1 MNKTTVK
8 ELYNKISKK
17 ILHTQILDDISLDK
31 EFVRKYIENP
41 LFLKQLSSMV
51 EKKDYSCQAV
61 YSLCQD
67 IIVNIDKERNPTN
80 WLYQVFQFALSKSF
94 PEAVELPVK
103 NISPNCGKAFL
114 LYLEFLRV
122 ISKFQKSSGDSAFYS
137 KYPLNFLT
145 SDEKSKLENPAEYKR
160 FLKAFN
166 DEYIYE
172 MMKLSQEILKFNTL
186 DHICGVNWIAL
197 FIGRQLYNL
206 GLPVDLGRISGAAAG
221 HDIGKYGCK
230 DIEVERTPY
239 LHYYYTD
246 MWFKKHNIPYIGHI
260 AVNHSV
266 WDLELENLPL
276 ESLILIYSDFRVK
289 NANNGPKEEMR
300 IFSLKDSFQVILG
313 KLDNVDEKKRKRY
326 CRVYEKLKDFEDYMI
341 NFGVNVDVENKEISS
356 YKKNRNPYY
365 PLMQGQEVIQ
375 NIKFISIEH
384 NINLM
389 HELRDE
395 SSLNSLLEL
404 ARSEKDWNNL
414 REYLQIFNEYSTYL
428 TQNQKMITL
437 GYLYEQ
443 LTHPEDEI
451 RRRSANLIGLLIA
464 SFDED
469 YRKEIPQN
477 VTLKPPV
484 ITSIN
489 LLEIYLKYFLQPD
502 HKKIALHQSRIIN
515 STENMISSFF
525 SNCRNNHQVSNY
537 RKSILKHYKKDLY
550 TDEEIQLCLIKA
562 AKHISICSDEKS
574 VKVLFD
580 YIIKM
585 LKKENHNL
593 RLTALEVVYDLI
605 PQIDKEFRFIN
616 NLRKIFTGNISASE
630 LPAENYL
637 NMKIVELLGLD
648 ESIVKK
654 YIEFYRRDIEKIQ
667 YIFLS
672 NLKTSTSGI
681 IKKIQIELLLEH
693 TLKSKQEEIYTA
705 LHFCNILKVSGIEDI
720 RNLAGKSLVNLMPSL
735 SFQQRNDIAIELLRA
750 LEMEDYQFTKYIP
763 YYLGQLILHLTPN
776 ELEELVDD
784 LMEKIKQSD
793 PKLSSLLL
801 RTVGIA
807 IANYPKYRERFSE
820 KEKSYENRL
829 SKMIGILLNGFV
841 HYNLKVK
848 QAAFRVIGKEIFG
861 SSHLSL
867 EEKNHIFQ
875 LIAKKILTLL
885 TPVTKEGLM
894 FLISCTGLNYMYK
907 FISDYNFFKGNIN
920 LETPDKIAFFPGAF
934 DPFSLSHRE
943 IVKAIE
949 NLGFEIY
956 LAVDEFSWSK
966 RTQPHLFR
974 KNIINIS
981 IANELNVYLYPED
994 LPVNIANPD
1003 DLKALRENFPFSE
1016 AYMVIGSDVILNAS
1030 AYKKKKSNNSIHT
1043 FPHIIFDRKTSNS
1056 IEEEK
1061 KKVQIPIESVGKN
1074 TFSLNLATRYEEI
1087 SSTQIR
1093 NNIDE
1098 NRDISRLIDPLAQKY
1113 IYENSLYQ
1121 REPQYK
1127 SVVQTVSIDV
1137 EVIEDITPDLI
1148 KELCQKVFSK
1158 YNRNKVSKKLVE
1170 FSHKLNPRI
1179 LLLRDVR
1186 HNGMILGF
1194 SAFHW
1199 VRSNIL
1205 FQEFKDNLISEYIRE
1220 NAVGRTIVIDGIFT
1234 ISDME
1239 NRSGLENLEQVILT
1253 ETLSF
1258 CIEKDYNYTIFR
1270 NILKNYPLDSLNENL
1285 ELMGFYCLP
1294 FSDKDNPVFVVDMS
1308 KPCIVNLDT
1317 ETIIKEPFCQ
1327 NLNIKKSVIISR
1339 KRLLKSFTTFY
1350 PGNIVLPFNI
1360 DLINQTIVKKICKLN
1375 NVSTIPLTP
1384 RVLGRSIC
1392 VPFGKVLHKMVVPN
1406 TVTKSLHTEKIF
1418 ASDMKSFEIGA
1429 FPNYM
1434 SLQNQVK
1441 IIHSFD
1447 MPVILIDDYL
1457 HKGYRIKTIEPLFK
1471 KYDIKVKKIILGA
1484 LSGSGKEIATMLN
1497 RDADCAHF
1505 IPNLRLWFNESE
1517 LYPFV
1522 GGDALRRKIRTQG
1535 NLVRSINQ
1543 VLPYTFPSF
1552 IKNVP
1557 AKTIYNFS
1565 EVCIENALTI
1575 LKSLENEYQVI
1586 QQRKLTLGHLGEVII
1601 YPRYP
1606 DQGEDME
1613 YNLNLSPSHYLGNSL
1628 ELLRRTKG
1636 IADRRKIAFSV

>member
-1 MNKTTVK
+1 MSKTAIK

-17 ILHTQILDDISLDK
+17 ILCNQISDNISLDK

-41 LFLKQLSSMV
+41 PFLKQLSSMV

-61 YSLCQD
+61 YFLCQD
-67 IIVNIDKERNPTN
+67 ILIDIDKKHNSAN

-94 PEAVELPVK
+94 PEAVNLSVK
-103 NISPNCGKAFL
+103 DISDNCRKAFL
-114 LYLEFLRV
+114 FYLEILRV
-122 ISKFQKSSGDSAFYS
+122 ILKFQKSSGDSTFHG

-145 SDEKSKLENPAEYKR
+145 SEEKNKLENPAEYKR
-160 FLKAFN
+160 FLKALN

-172 MMKLSQEILKFNTL
+172 MMKLSQEVLQFNTL
-186 DHICGVNWIAL
+186 DHICGVNWITL

-230 DIEVERTPY
+230 DIEAERTPY

-289 NANNGPKEEMR
+289 NTNNGAKTEMR
-300 IFSLKDSFQVILG
+300 IFSLKDSFQVILD

-341 NFGVNVDVENKEISS
+341 NLGVNVDVENKEISS
-356 YKKNRNPYY
+356 CKKDRKPYY

-375 NIKFISIEH
+375 NIKFLSIEH

-428 TQNQKMITL
+428 TQKQKMITL
-437 GYLYEQ
+437 RYLYEQ

-451 RRRSANLIGLLIA
+451 RRRSARLIGLLIT
-464 SFDED
+464 SFEED
-469 YRKEIPQN
+469 YRKEIPQD
-477 VTLKPPV
+477 VTLKPPA
-484 ITSIN
+484 ITSVN
-489 LLEIYLKYFLQPD
+489 LLERYLKYFLQPD
-502 HKKIALHQSRIIN
+502 HKKIALHRSRIIN
-515 STENMISSFF
+515 STKNMISSLF

-537 RKSILKHYKKDLY
+537 RKSILKHFKKDLY
-550 TDEEIQLCLIKA
+550 SNEEIQLCLIKTA
-562 AKHISICSDEKS
+562 EHISICSDEKF

-593 RLTALEVVYDLI
+593 RLTALEVVYNLI
-605 PQIDKEFRFIN
+605 PKIDKKFRFIN
-616 NLRKIFTGNISASE
+616 NLRKLFTGNISASV

-648 ESIVKK
+648 ENIVKK
-654 YIEFYRRDIEKIQ
+654 HIEFYQRDIEKIQ

-693 TLKSKQEEIYTA
+693 TFKRKQEEIYTA

-720 RNLAGKSLVNLMPSL
+720 RNLAGKALVNLMPSL

-763 YYLGQLILHLTPN
+763 YYLGQLILYLTPN
-776 ELEELVDD
+776 ELEEIVDD
-784 LMEKIKQSD
+784 LIEKIKQSD

-801 RTVGIA
+801 RTIGIA

-861 SSHLSL
+861 SRHLSL

-885 TPVTKEGLM
+885 TPVNKESLM

-907 FISDYNFFKGNIN
+907 FISDYNFLKGSIN
-920 LETPDKIAFFPGAF
+920 LKIPDKVAFFPGAF
-934 DPFSLSHRE
+934 DPFSLSHKE

-949 NLGFEIY
+949 MLGFEIY

-974 KNIINIS
+974 RKIINIS
-981 IANELNVYLYPED
+981 IADELNVYLYPED

-1003 DLKALRENFPFSE
+1003 DLKVLRENFSFSE
-1016 AYMVIGSDVILNAS
+1016 VYIVVGSDVILNAS
-1030 AYKKKKSNNSIHT
+1030 AYQKNMRKNSIHT
-1043 FPHIIFDRKTSNS
+1043 FSHIVFDRRTLHAAD
-1056 IEEEK
+1056 EK
-1061 KKVQIPIESVGKN
+1061 EKMIQEAIKEIRGETIK
-1074 TFSLNLATRYEEI
+1074 LNLTPCYEEI
-1087 SSTQIR
+1087 SSSQIR
-1093 NNIDE
+1093 GNIDE

-1127 SVVQTVSIDV
+1127 SVIQTISIDV
-1137 EVIEDITPDLI
+1137 QIIENITPDLI
-1148 KELCQKVFSK
+1148 EELCQKILSK
-1158 YNRNKVSKKLVE
+1158 YNRNEVSTKLIEFTRKV
-1170 FSHKLNPRI
+1170 NPRI

-1205 FQEFKDNLISEYIRE
+1205 FQEFKDNLISEYVRE

-1239 NRSGLENLEQVILT
+1239 NKSELENLEQVILT

-1258 CIEKDYNYTIFR
+1258 CIEKDYSYTIFR
-1270 NILKNYPLDSLNENL
+1270 NILKNYPLASLNENL
-1285 ELMGFYCLP
+1285 ELMGFYRLP
-1294 FSDKDNPVFVVDMS
+1294 FSNEDNPVFVVDMS
-1308 KPCIVNLDT
+1308 RPCIVNLDT

-1327 NLNIKKSVIISR
+1327 NLNIKKSVIRSR

-1360 DLINQTIVKKICKLN
+1360 NLINQTIVKKICKIN
-1375 NVSTIPLTP
+1375 DVPTKPLTV
-1384 RVLGRSIC
+1384 RALGGLMC
-1392 VPFGKVLHKMVVPN
+1392 VPFGKILHKMVVPN

-1418 ASDMKSFEIGA
+1418 ASDMKSFKIDA

-1434 SLQNQVK
+1434 SLENQVK
-1441 IIHSFD
+1441 MISSFD

-1457 HKGYRIKTIEPLFK
+1457 HKGYRIKTLEPLFK
-1471 KYDIKVKKIILGA
+1471 KYDIKVKKIIVGA
-1484 LSGSGKEIATMLN
+1484 LSGSGKEIATILN
-1497 RDADCAHF
+1497 RDVDCAHF

-1517 LYPFV
+1517 LFPFI
-1522 GGDALRRKIRTQG
+1522 GGDALSRRIRSQG
-1535 NLVRSINQ
+1535 NLVRSINLI
-1543 VLPYTFPSF
+1543 LPYTFPLF
-1552 IKNVP
+1552 IKNIS

-1575 LKSLENEYQVI
+1575 LGALENEYQVI
-1586 QQRKLTLGHLGEVII
+1586 QQRKLTLDHLGEVII

-1636 IADRRKIAFSV
+1636 MTDRIKIADSV

>member
-1 MNKTTVK
+1 MNKTMIK
-8 ELYNKISKK
+8 ELYNKISKE
-17 ILHTQILDDISLDK
+17 ILHTQILDDISLAK
-31 EFVRKYIENP
+31 KLVRKHIESP
-41 LFLKQLSSMV
+41 VFLKQLTSMV
-51 EKKDYSCQAV
+51 KNKDYSCQAV
-61 YSLCQD
+61 YFLCQD
-67 IIVNIDKERNPTN
+67 ILVDIDKKHNSTN
-80 WLYQVFQFALSKSF
+80 WLYQVFQFALYKSF
-94 PEAVELPVK
+94 PEAVELSVK
-103 NISPNCGKAFL
+103 NISDNCRKAFL

-122 ISKFQKSSGDSAFYS
+122 ISEFQKSSGDPTFHS
-137 KYPLNFLT
+137 KYPLNFLA
-145 SDEKSKLENPAEYKR
+145 SEEKNELENPAEYKR

-172 MMKLSQEILKFNTL
+172 MMKLSQEILKFNAL

-300 IFSLKDSFQVILG
+300 IFSLKDSFQVILD
-313 KLDNVDEKKRKRY
+313 KLDNIDEKKRKRY
-326 CRVYEKLKDFEDYMI
+326 CRVYKKLKDFEDYMI
-341 NFGVNVDVENKEISS
+341 NLGVNVDVENKEISS
-356 YKKNRNPYY
+356 CKKDRKPYY

-375 NIKFISIEH
+375 NIKFLSIEH
-384 NINLM
+384 NVNLM

-414 REYLQIFNEYSTYL
+414 REYLQVFNEYSTYL

-437 GYLYEQ
+437 RYLYEQ

-451 RRRSANLIGLLIA
+451 RRRSARLIGLLIA

-477 VTLKPPV
+477 VTLKLPA

-489 LLEIYLKYFLQPD
+489 LLERYLKYFLQPD

-515 STENMISSFF
+515 STENMISSLF
-525 SNCRNNHQVSNY
+525 SNCRNNHQVSDY

-550 TDEEIQLCLIKA
+550 TDEEIQLCLIKTA
-562 AKHISICSDEKS
+562 EHISICSDEKS

-585 LKKENHNL
+585 LKKESHNL

-605 PQIDKEFRFIN
+605 PQIDKKFRFIN
-616 NLRKIFTGNISASE
+616 NLRKLFAGNIFASM

-648 ESIVKK
+648 KSIIKK

-720 RNLAGKSLVNLMPSL
+720 RNLAGQTLVNLMPSL

-750 LEMEDYQFTKYIP
+750 SEMEDYQFTKYIP
-763 YYLGQLILHLTPN
+763 YYLGQLILYLTPN
-776 ELEELVDD
+776 ELEEVIDD
-784 LMEKIKQSD
+784 LIEKIKQSD

-801 RTVGIA
+801 RTIGIA

-829 SKMIGILLNGFV
+829 NKMIGILLNGFV

-848 QAAFRVIGKEIFG
+848 QAAFRVIGREIFG
-861 SSHLSL
+861 SRHLNL
-867 EEKNHIFQ
+867 EEKNHIFK

-885 TPVTKEGLM
+885 APVNKEGLM
-894 FLISCTGLNYMYK
+894 FLINSTGLNYMYK
-907 FISDYNFFKGNIN
+907 FISDYNFYKGSIK
-920 LETPDKIAFFPGAF
+920 LETPEKIAFFPGAF
-934 DPFSLSHRE
+934 DPFSLSHKD

-949 NLGFEIY
+949 ALGFETY

-981 IANELNVYLYPED
+981 IADELNVYLYPED
-994 LPVNIANPD
+994 LPINIANPD
-1003 DLKALRENFPFSE
+1003 NLKTLRENFPFSE
-1016 AYMVIGSDVILNAS
+1016 VYVVVGSDVVSNAS
-1030 AYKKKKSNNSIHT
+1030 AYQKNKRKNSIHT
-1043 FPHIIFDRKTSNS
+1043 FSHIIFDRRTPHTADDK
-1056 IEEEK
+1056 EK
-1061 KKVQIPIESVGKN
+1061 IIQEAIKEIKGKIIK
-1074 TFSLNLATRYEEI
+1074 LNLTSCYEEI
-1087 SSTQIR
+1087 SSSQIR

-1098 NRDISRLIDPLAQKY
+1098 NRDISRFIDPLAQKY

-1127 SVVQTVSIDV
+1127 SVIQTISIDV
-1137 EVIEDITPDLI
+1137 QVIEDITPDLI
-1148 KELCQKVFSK
+1148 KELCRKVLSK
-1158 YNRNKVSKKLVE
+1158 YNRNEVSKKLVE
-1170 FSHKLNPRI
+1170 FTRKVNPRI

-1234 ISDME
+1234 ISGTE
-1239 NRSGLENLEQVILT
+1239 NKSGLENLEQVILT

-1270 NILKNYPLDSLNENL
+1270 NILIDYPLTSLDENL
-1285 ELMGFYCLP
+1285 ELMGFYRLP
-1294 FSDKDNPVFVVDMS
+1294 FSDKNNPVFVVGIS
-1308 KPCIVNLDT
+1308 KPCIINLDT

-1327 NLNIKKSVIISR
+1327 NLYIKKSVIISR

-1350 PGNIVLPFNI
+1350 PGNVVLPFNI
-1360 DLINQTIVKKICKLN
+1360 DLINQTIVKKICKIN
-1375 NVSTIPLTP
+1375 DVSTTPLIP
-1384 RVLGRSIC
+1384 RALGRSIC
-1392 VPFGKVLHKMVVPN
+1392 VPFGKILHKMVVPN

-1434 SLQNQVK
+1434 SLENQVK

-1457 HKGYRIKTIEPLFK
+1457 HKGYRIKTLEPLFK
-1471 KYDIKVKKIILGA
+1471 KYDIKVKKIIVGA
-1484 LSGSGKEIATMLN
+1484 LSGSGKEIATILK

-1517 LYPFV
+1517 LYLFV

-1535 NLVRSINQ
+1535 NLVRSISQ

-1552 IKNVP
+1552 IKNVS

-1575 LKSLENEYQVI
+1575 LEALENEYQVI
-1586 QQRKLTLGHLGEVII
+1586 QQRKLTLDHLGEVII

-1606 DQGEDME
+1606 DQGEDMD
-1613 YNLNLSPSHYLGNSL
+1613 YNLNLSPSHYLRNSL
-1628 ELLRRTKG
+1628 ELLRRTKRMAERG
-1636 IADRRKIAFSV
+1636 M

>member
-1 MNKTTVK
+1 MSKTTLK

-17 ILHTQILDDISLDK
+17 FLHTQILEGISLDK
-31 EFVRKYIENP
+31 GFVRRYIENP

-51 EKKDYSCQAV
+51 KKKDYSCQAV

-67 IIVNIDKERNPTN
+67 IIVIIDKEHNPTN
-80 WLYQVFQFALSKSF
+80 WLHQVYQFTLSKSF
-94 PEAVELPVK
+94 PEAVELSVK
-103 NISPNCGKAFL
+103 NIFPNCRKTYLF
-114 LYLEFLRV
+114 YLEFLRV
-122 ISKFQKSSGDSAFYS
+122 ISKFQKSSGGPAFYS
-137 KYPLNFLT
+137 RYPLNFLT
-145 SDEKSKLENPAEYKR
+145 SDEKSKLENPVEYKR

-197 FIGRQLYNL
+197 FVGRHLYNL

-239 LHYYYTD
+239 LHYYYTE

-289 NANNGPKEEMR
+289 NMSNGPKEEMR
-300 IFSLKDSFQVILG
+300 IFSLKDSFQVILD
-313 KLDNVDEKKRKRY
+313 KLDNVDKKKRKRY
-326 CRVYEKLKDFEDYMI
+326 CRVYEKLKDFENYMI
-341 NFGVNVDVENKEISS
+341 NLGVNVDLEDKEISS
-356 YKKNRNPYY
+356 YKKDRNPYY

-375 NIKFISIEH
+375 NIKFLSIEH

-437 GYLYEQ
+437 RYLYEQ

-451 RRRSANLIGLLIA
+451 RRRSAKLIGLLIA
-464 SFDED
+464 NFDED

-477 VTLKPPV
+477 VTLRPPTV
-484 ITSIN
+484 TSVN
-489 LLEIYLKYFLQPD
+489 LLERYLKYFLQPD
-502 HKKIALHQSRIIN
+502 HKKIALHQSRIIK
-515 STENMISSFF
+515 STENMISSLFF
-525 SNCRNNHQVSNY
+525 NCRPNQARDY
-537 RKSILKHYKKDLY
+537 RKIILKHYRKDFY
-550 TDEEIQLCLIKA
+550 TDEDIQMCLIKA
-562 AKHISICSDEKS
+562 VKHISICPDEKP
-574 VKVLFD
+574 VKILFD
-580 YIIKM
+580 YIINM
-585 LKKENHNL
+585 LNKENHNL

-605 PQIDKEFRFIN
+605 PQIDKKFKFIDSIK
-616 NLRKIFTGNISASE
+616 KIFMGNISASV

-648 ESIVKK
+648 EGIVKK
-654 YIEFYRRDIEKIQ
+654 YIEFYQRDMEKIQ

-693 TLKSKQEEIYTA
+693 TLRSQQEEIYTA

-720 RNLAGKSLVNLMPSL
+720 RNLAGQTLVKLMPCL
-735 SFQQRNDIAIELLRA
+735 SFEQRNDIAIELLRA

-763 YYLGQLILHLTPN
+763 YYLGQLILYLTPN
-776 ELEELVDD
+776 ELEELIDD
-784 LMEKIKQSD
+784 LIEKIKQSD

-801 RTVGIA
+801 RTVSMA
-807 IANYPKYRERFSE
+807 ITNYPKYREKFSE
-820 KEKSYENRL
+820 KEKSYEKRL
-829 SKMIGILLNGFV
+829 CKMIGILLNGFV

-861 SSHLSL
+861 SRHLSL

-885 TPVTKEGLM
+885 APVNKEGLM
-894 FLISCTGLNYMYK
+894 FLINSTGLNYIYK
-907 FISDYNFFKGNIN
+907 FISDYNFYKGSIK
-920 LETPDKIAFFPGAF
+920 LGTPKKVAFFPGAF
-934 DPFSLSHRE
+934 DPFSLSHKE

-949 NLGFEIY
+949 ALGFEIY

-966 RTQPHLFR
+966 RTQPHLYR

-981 IANELNVYLYPED
+981 IADELNVYLYPED
-994 LPVNIANPD
+994 LPVNIANPG
-1003 DLKALRENFPFSE
+1003 DLKVLRENFPFSE
-1016 AYMVIGSDVILNAS
+1016 VYIVVGSDVVLNAS
-1030 AYKKKKSNNSIHT
+1030 AYQKNQRKDSIHT
-1043 FPHIIFDRKTSNS
+1043 FSHIIFDRRTSHTANEKEKIVQKAIKEIKGKT
-1056 IEEEK
+1056 IK
-1061 KKVQIPIESVGKN
+1061 
-1074 TFSLNLATRYEEI
+1074 LNLIPYYEEI
-1087 SSTQIR
+1087 SSSQIR
-1093 NNIDE
+1093 SNIDE
-1098 NRDISRLIDPLAQKY
+1098 NRDISKLIDPLAQKY
-1113 IYENSLYQ
+1113 IYENNLYQ
-1121 REPQYK
+1121 REPQFK

-1148 KELCQKVFSK
+1148 KELYQKVLSTYDRK
-1158 YNRNKVSKKLVE
+1158 EVSKKLIE

-1186 HNGMILGF
+1186 HNGKILGF

-1199 VRSNIL
+1199 VRSNVL
-1205 FQEFKDNLISEYIRE
+1205 FQEFKDNLISEYVRE
-1220 NAVGRTIVIDGIFT
+1220 NAVGRTIVIDGVFN

-1239 NRSGLENLEQVILT
+1239 NKSEFENLEQVILT

-1258 CIEKDYNYTIFR
+1258 CIKKDYNYTIFR
-1270 NILKNYPLDSLNENL
+1270 NVLKNYPLASLNENL

-1294 FSDKDNPVFVVDMS
+1294 FSDKDNPVFVVDMN
-1308 KPCIVNLDT
+1308 KPCIINLDT
-1317 ETIIKEPFCQ
+1317 ESIIKEPFCQ
-1327 NLNIKKSVIISR
+1327 DVNIKKSVIASR
-1339 KRLLKSFTTFY
+1339 KRLLRSFTTFY

-1360 DLINQTIVKKICKLN
+1360 NLINQTIVKKICKIN
-1375 NVSTIPLTP
+1375 DVSTEPLTP
-1384 RVLGRSIC
+1384 RDLGRSMC
-1392 VPFGKVLHKMVVPN
+1392 VPFGKILHKVVVPN
-1406 TVTKSLHTEKIF
+1406 TVTKFLHTEKIF
-1418 ASDMKSFEIGA
+1418 DSDMKSFNIDA
-1429 FPNYM
+1429 FSNYM
-1434 SLQNQVK
+1434 SLENQVK
-1441 IIHSFD
+1441 MINSFD
-1447 MPVILIDDYL
+1447 MPVILVDDYL
-1457 HKGYRIKTIEPLFK
+1457 HKGYRIKTLEPLFK

-1484 LSGSGKEIATMLN
+1484 LSGSGKEIASLLN
-1497 RDADCAHF
+1497 RDVDCAYF

-1517 LYPFV
+1517 LYPFI
-1522 GGDALRRKIRTQG
+1522 GGDALMRKIRTQG
-1535 NLVRSINQ
+1535 NLVRSINRI
-1543 VLPYTFPSF
+1543 LPYTFPSF
-1552 IKNVP
+1552 FKNVS

-1565 EVCIENALTI
+1565 EVCIENALNI
-1575 LKSLENEYQVI
+1575 LEVLENKYQMI
-1586 QQRKLTLGHLGEVII
+1586 QQRKLTLDHLGEVII

-1606 DQGEDME
+1606 DQGEDID
-1613 YNLNLSPSHYLGNSL
+1613 YNLNLSPSHYLRNSL
-1628 ELLRRTKG
+1628 ELLQRTKG
-1636 IADRRKIAFSV
+1636 IADREM

>member
-1 MNKTTVK
+1 MNKATVK
-8 ELYNKISKK
+8 KLHKKISKR
-17 ILHTQILDDISLDK
+17 ILHAQILEDVSLDK
-31 EFVRKYIENP
+31 ELVRKYIEDP
-41 LFLKQLSSMV
+41 LFLKQLTSMV
-51 EKKDYSCQAV
+51 KNKDYSCRAV
-61 YSLCQD
+61 YFLCKGLLVD
-67 IIVNIDKERNPTN
+67 IDKQHNPTN
-80 WLYQVFQFALSKSF
+80 WLYRVFQFALSKSF
-94 PEAVELPVK
+94 PETVDLSVK
-103 NISPNCGKAFL
+103 DISPDCRKTFL

-122 ISKFQKSSGDSAFYS
+122 VSNFQKLSGDSTFHG
-137 KYPLNFLT
+137 KYPLYFLT
-145 SDEKSKLENPAEYKR
+145 PEEKSKLENPVEYKR

-172 MMKLSQEILKFNTL
+172 MMKLSQEVLKYNTL
-186 DHICGVNWIAL
+186 DHICGVNRIAL

-230 DIEVERTPY
+230 GIEVERTPY

-246 MWFKKHNIPYIGHI
+246 MWFEKHNIPYIGHI

-266 WDLELENLPL
+266 WDLELDNLPL

-289 NANNGPKEEMR
+289 NANNGLKEEMR
-300 IFSLKDSFQVILG
+300 IFSLEDSFQVILD

-326 CRVYEKLKDFEDYMI
+326 YHVYEKLKDFEDYMI
-341 NFGVNVDVENKEISS
+341 NLGVNVDVESKERSF
-356 YKKNRNPYY
+356 YKKDRNPYY

-375 NIKFISIEH
+375 NIKFLSIEH

-428 TQNQKMITL
+428 TQKQKMITL
-437 GYLYEQ
+437 RYLYEQ

-451 RRRSANLIGLLIA
+451 RRRSAKLIGLLIA

-477 VTLKPPV
+477 VTLKPPA
-484 ITSIN
+484 ITSVN
-489 LLEIYLKYFLQPD
+489 LLERYLKYFLQPD
-502 HKKIALHQSRIIN
+502 YKKIALHQSRIID
-515 STENMISSFF
+515 STKNMISSLF

-537 RKSILKHYKKDLY
+537 RKSILKYYKKDLY
-550 TDEEIQLCLIKA
+550 TDEEIQLCLIKT

-574 VKVLFD
+574 VKVLLD
-580 YIIKM
+580 YILKM
-585 LKKENHNL
+585 LQKENHNL
-593 RLTALEVVYDLI
+593 RLTALELVYDLI
-605 PQIDKEFRFIN
+605 PQIDKKFRFVN
-616 NLRKIFTGNISASE
+616 NLRKIFTENISVSE
-630 LPAENYL
+630 FPAENYL
-637 NMKIVELLGLD
+637 NMKIVELLDLD

-654 YIEFYRRDIEKIQ
+654 YVEFYRRDIEKIQ

-720 RNLAGKSLVNLMPSL
+720 RNLAGKALINLMPSL

-763 YYLGQLILHLTPN
+763 YYLGQLILYLTPN
-776 ELEELVDD
+776 ELEELIDD
-784 LMEKIKQSD
+784 LIEKIKQSD

-801 RTVGIA
+801 RTIGVA

-820 KEKSYENRL
+820 EEKSYENRL
-829 SKMIGILLNGFV
+829 GKMIGILLNGFV

-861 SSHLSL
+861 SRHLSI
-867 EEKNHIFQ
+867 EEKNHIFK

-885 TPVTKEGLM
+885 APVNKEGLM
-894 FLISCTGLNYMYK
+894 FLINCIGLKYMYK
-907 FISDYNFFKGNIN
+907 FISDYNFYKGSIN
-920 LETPDKIAFFPGAF
+920 LEIPNKIAFFPGAF

-943 IVKAIE
+943 IARAIE
-949 NLGFEIY
+949 NLGFEVY

-981 IANELNVYLYPED
+981 IADELNVYLYPED

-1003 DLKALRENFPFSE
+1003 DLKALRENFPYSE
-1016 AYMVIGSDVILNAS
+1016 VYIVVGSDVILNAS
-1030 AYKKKKSNNSIHT
+1030 AYKKKKSENSIHT
-1043 FPHIIFDRKTSNS
+1043 FPHIVFDRNASNS
-1056 IEEEK
+1056 TEEEK
-1061 KKVQIPIESVGKN
+1061 KKILIPIENIGEN
-1074 TFSLNLATRYEEI
+1074 TFRLNLATRYEEV

-1098 NRDISRLIDPLAQKY
+1098 NRDISRFIDPLAQKY

-1127 SVVQTVSIDV
+1127 RVIQTISTDVQ
-1137 EVIEDITPDLI
+1137 VIEDITPDLI
-1148 KELCQKVFSK
+1148 KELCQKVLFK
-1158 YNRNKVSKKLVE
+1158 YNRNKASKKLLE
-1170 FSHKLNPRI
+1170 FTRKLNPRI
-1179 LLLRDVR
+1179 LLLRDIR
-1186 HNGMILGF
+1186 HNGKILGF

-1239 NRSGLENLEQVILT
+1239 NRSGLESLEQVILT

-1258 CIEKDYNYTIFR
+1258 CIEKDYDYAIFR
-1270 NILKNYPLDSLNENL
+1270 NVLDDYPLTSLKENL
-1285 ELMGFYCLP
+1285 ELMGFYRLP
-1294 FSDKDNPVFVVDMS
+1294 FSDKDNPVFVVNMS

-1327 NLNIKKSVIISR
+1327 NLSIKKSVIVSR
-1339 KRLLKSFTTFY
+1339 KRLLRSFTTFY
-1350 PGNIVLPFNI
+1350 PGNVVLPFNI
-1360 DLINQTIVKKICKLN
+1360 NLINQAIVKKICKIN
-1375 NVSTIPLTP
+1375 DVSTTPLTP
-1384 RVLGRSIC
+1384 RTLGKSMC
-1392 VPFGKVLHKMVVPN
+1392 VPFGKILHKMVVPN

-1418 ASDMKSFEIGA
+1418 TSDMRNFEIDA

-1434 SLQNQVK
+1434 SLENQVK
-1441 IIHSFD
+1441 VIHSFN

-1457 HKGYRIKTIEPLFK
+1457 HKGYRIKTLEPLFK
-1471 KYDIKVKKIILGA
+1471 EYDIKVKKIIVGA
-1484 LSGSGKEIATMLN
+1484 LSGSGKEIATILN
-1497 RDADCAHF
+1497 RDVDCAHF

-1522 GGDALRRKIRTQG
+1522 GGDALKRKIRTQG

-1543 VLPYTFPSF
+1543 ILPYTFPSF
-1552 IKNVP
+1552 IKNVS
-1557 AKTIYNFS
+1557 AKTVYNFS

-1575 LKSLENEYQVI
+1575 LEALENEYQVI
-1586 QQRKLTLGHLGEVII
+1586 QQRKLTLDHLGEVII

-1636 IADRRKIAFSV
+1636 IAERGM

>member
-1 MNKTTVK
+1 MNKTIVK

-17 ILHTQILDDISLDK
+17 ILHTQLLDDISLAK
-31 EFVRKYIENP
+31 ELIRKHIENP
-41 LFLKQLSSMV
+41 VFLKQLTSMV

-67 IIVNIDKERNPTN
+67 IFVNIDKKHNPTN
-80 WLYQVFQFALSKSF
+80 WLYQVYQFTLAKSF

-103 NISPNCGKAFL
+103 NISDNCRKAFL

-122 ISKFQKSSGDSAFYS
+122 ISKFQKSSGDPTFHS

-145 SDEKSKLENPAEYKR
+145 SEEKNKLENPVEYKR

-166 DEYIYE
+166 GEYIYE
-172 MMKLSQEILKFNTL
+172 MMRLSQEISKYNTL
-186 DHICGVNWIAL
+186 NHICGVNWIAL
-197 FIGRQLYNL
+197 FVGRQLYNL
-206 GLPVDLGRISGAAAG
+206 GLPVDLGRISGVAAG

-230 DIEVERTPY
+230 DNEIERTPY

-276 ESLILIYSDFRVK
+276 ESLVLIYSDFRVK
-289 NANNGPKEEMR
+289 NTSNGPKKEMR
-300 IFSLKDSFQVILG
+300 IFSLKDSFQVILD
-313 KLDNVDEKKRKRY
+313 KLDNVNERKRKRY
-326 CRVYEKLKDFEDYMI
+326 YRVYEKLKDFENYMI
-341 NFGVNVDVENKEISS
+341 NLGVNVDVENKEINSC
-356 YKKNRNPYY
+356 KNDRKPYY
-365 PLMQGQEVIQ
+365 SLMQGQEVVQ
-375 NIKFISIEH
+375 NIKFLSIEH

-395 SSLNSLLEL
+395 SSLNSILEL

-414 REYLQIFNEYSTYL
+414 REYLQIFSEYSTYF

-437 GYLYEQ
+437 RYLFEQ

-451 RRRSANLIGLLIA
+451 RRRSAKLIGLLIA

-469 YRKEIPQN
+469 YRKEIPWN
-477 VTLKPPV
+477 VTLEAPSV
-484 ITSIN
+484 TSVD
-489 LLEIYLKYFLQPD
+489 LLKRYLKYFLQPD
-502 HKKIALHQSRIIN
+502 HKKTALHRSRIIN
-515 STENMISSFF
+515 STENMISSLF
-525 SNCRNNHQVSNY
+525 SNCRKNQVSNY
-537 RKSILKHYKKDLY
+537 RKSILKHYEKGLY
-550 TDEEIQLCLIKA
+550 IDEEIQLCLIKA

-585 LKKENHNL
+585 LKKENQNL

-605 PQIDKEFRFIN
+605 PQIDKKFRFIN
-616 NLRKIFTGNISASE
+616 NLRKIFTGNISASV

-637 NMKIVELLGLD
+637 DMKIVELLGLD

-693 TLKSKQEEIYTA
+693 TLKSKQEVIYTA

-750 LEMEDYQFTKYIP
+750 SEMEDYQFTKYIP
-763 YYLGQLILHLTPN
+763 YYLGQLILYLTPN
-776 ELEELVDD
+776 ELEEVIDD
-784 LMEKIKQSD
+784 LIEKIKQSD

-801 RTVGIA
+801 RTIGIG
-807 IANYPKYRERFSE
+807 IANYSKYRENFSE
-820 KEKSYENRL
+820 KEKSFENRL

-861 SSHLSL
+861 SRYINL

-894 FLISCTGLNYMYK
+894 FLINCIGLNYLYK
-907 FISDYNFFKGNIN
+907 FISDYNFFKGSIN

-934 DPFSLSHRE
+934 DPFSLSHKE
-943 IVKAIE
+943 IVRAIE
-949 NLGFEIY
+949 ALGFEIY
-956 LAVDEFSWSK
+956 LTVDEFSWSK

-981 IANELNVYLYPED
+981 IADELNVYLYPED

-1003 DLKALRENFPFSE
+1003 DLKTLRENFPFSE
-1016 AYMVIGSDVILNAS
+1016 VYIVVGSDVVLNAS
-1030 AYKKKKSNNSIHT
+1030 AYQKNKRKNSINA
-1043 FPHIIFDRKTSNS
+1043 FSHIIFDRRTSH
-1056 IEEEK
+1056 IADEK
-1061 KKVQIPIESVGKN
+1061 EKIVQEAIKEIKGKIIK
-1074 TFSLNLATRYEEI
+1074 LNLTSCYEEI
-1087 SSTQIR
+1087 SSSQIR
-1093 NNIDE
+1093 SNIDE
-1098 NRDISRLIDPLAQKY
+1098 NRDIFRLIDPLAQKY
-1113 IYENSLYQ
+1113 IYENNLYQ

-1127 SVVQTVSIDV
+1127 RVIQTISIDV
-1137 EVIEDITPDLI
+1137 QVIEDITPDLI
-1148 KELCQKVFSK
+1148 EELCRKVLSK
-1158 YNRNKVSKKLVE
+1158 YNRNKASKKLLE
-1170 FSHKLNPRI
+1170 FTRKVNPRI

-1205 FQEFKDNLISEYIRE
+1205 FQEFRDNLISEYIRE
-1220 NAVGRTIVIDGIFT
+1220 NAIGRTIVIDNIST
-1234 ISDME
+1234 ISDRE
-1239 NRSGLENLEQVILT
+1239 NKSGLENLEQVVLT

-1258 CIEKDYNYTIFR
+1258 CIEKDYNYMIFR
-1270 NILKNYPLDSLNENL
+1270 NILNDYPLASLKENL
-1285 ELMGFYCLP
+1285 ELMGFYRLP

-1360 DLINQTIVKKICKLN
+1360 NLINQTIVKKICKLN
-1375 NVSTIPLTP
+1375 DVSTTPLIP
-1384 RVLGRSIC
+1384 RILGRSMC

-1418 ASDMKSFEIGA
+1418 TSDMKSFEIDA

-1434 SLQNQVK
+1434 SLENQVK
-1441 IIHSFD
+1441 MIHSFD

-1457 HKGYRIKTIEPLFK
+1457 HKGYRIKTLEPLFK
-1471 KYDIKVKKIILGA
+1471 KYDIKVKKIIVGA
-1484 LSGSGKEIATMLN
+1484 LSGSGKEIATILN
-1497 RDADCAHF
+1497 RDVDCAHF

-1522 GGDALRRKIRTQG
+1522 GGDALMRRIRTQG
-1535 NLVRSINQ
+1535 NLVRSISRT
-1543 VLPYTFPSF
+1543 LPYTFPSF
-1552 IKNVP
+1552 IKNVS

-1565 EVCIENALTI
+1565 EVCIENALII
-1575 LKSLENEYQVI
+1575 LEALENEYQVI
-1586 QQRKLTLGHLGEVII
+1586 QQRKLTLDHLGEVII

-1606 DQGEDME
+1606 DQGEDMD
-1613 YNLNLSPSHYLGNSL
+1613 YNLNLSPSHYLKNSL

-1636 IADRRKIAFSV
+1636 IVDRRKIADSV

>member
-1 MNKTTVK
+1 MVK

-17 ILHTQILDDISLDK
+17 ISQIQILGDTSLVK
-31 EFVRKYIENP
+31 ELIRKRIESP
-41 LFLKQLSSMV
+41 IFLKKLTSMV
-51 EKKDYSCQAV
+51 ENKDYSCQII
-61 YSLCQD
+61 YLLCQD
-67 IIVNIDKERNPTN
+67 ILVNIDKEHNPSN
-80 WLYQVFQFALSKSF
+80 WLYQVYQFTLFKSF
-94 PEAVELPVK
+94 PEAVELSVK
-103 NISPNCGKAFL
+103 DISDNCRKTFL
-114 LYLEFLRV
+114 FYLELLRV
-122 ISKFQKSSGDSAFYS
+122 ISEFQKSSGDSTFHI

-145 SDEKSKLENPAEYKR
+145 SEEKSQLEHPAEYKR

-166 DEYIYE
+166 GEYIYE
-172 MMKLSQEILKFNTL
+172 MMRLSQEISKYNTL

-197 FIGRQLYNL
+197 FVGRQLYNL
-206 GLPVDLGRISGAAAG
+206 GIPVDLGRISGAAAG

-230 DIEVERTPY
+230 DTEIERTPY
-239 LHYYYTD
+239 LHYYYAD

-276 ESLILIYSDFRVK
+276 ESLVLIYSDFRVK
-289 NANNGPKEEMR
+289 NTNYGLKGETR
-300 IFSLKDSFQVILG
+300 IFSLKDSFQVILD

-341 NFGVNVDVENKEISS
+341 NLGVNLDLESKEIDF
-356 YKKNRNPYY
+356 YKKDRKPYY
-365 PLMQGQEVIQ
+365 PLMYGQEVIQ
-375 NIKFISIEH
+375 NIKFLSIEH
-384 NINLM
+384 NVNLM
-389 HELRDE
+389 NELRDE

-428 TQNQKMITL
+428 TQKQKIITL
-437 GYLYEQ
+437 RYLCEQ

-469 YRKEIPQN
+469 YRKEIPRDATLELPT
-477 VTLKPPV
+477 VTSV
-484 ITSIN
+484 D
-489 LLEIYLKYFLQPD
+489 LLEKYLKYFLQPD

-515 STENMISSFF
+515 STENMISSLL
-525 SNCRNNHQVSNY
+525 SNCRNNLLTNY
-537 RKSILKHYKKDLY
+537 RKSIIKHYKKDLY
-550 TDEEIQLCLIKA
+550 DNEDIQLCLIKIT
-562 AKHISICSDEKS
+562 KYISICSEEKF
-574 VKVLFD
+574 VKELFD

-593 RLTALEVVYDLI
+593 RLTALKVVYDLI
-605 PQIDKEFRFIN
+605 PQIDKKFKFID
-616 NLRKIFTGNISASE
+616 NLRKIFTRNISTSVY
-630 LPAENYL
+630 PAENYL
-637 NMKIVELLGLD
+637 NMKIVELLDLD
-648 ESIVKK
+648 KNIKKK
-654 YIEFYRRDIEKIQ
+654 YIEFYRGDIKKIQ

-705 LHFCNILKVSGIEDI
+705 LHFCNILKVSGVEDI
-720 RNLAGKSLVNLMPSL
+720 RNLAGQTLVKLMPCL
-735 SFQQRNDIAIELLRA
+735 SFEQRNDIAIELLRA

-763 YYLGQLILHLTPN
+763 YYLGQLVLYLTPN
-776 ELEELVDD
+776 ELDELIHDFI
-784 LMEKIKQSD
+784 EKIKQSD
-793 PKLSSLLL
+793 PKSSSLLL
-801 RTVGIA
+801 RTIGIS
-807 IANYPKYRERFSE
+807 IANYPKYRKRFSE

-848 QAAFRVIGKEIFG
+848 QAAFRVVGREIFG
-861 SSHLSL
+861 SRYLSL

-894 FLISCTGLNYMYK
+894 FLINSTGLNYMYK
-907 FISDYNFFKGNIN
+907 FISDYNFYKGNIK
-920 LETPDKIAFFPGAF
+920 LETPEKIAFFPGAF
-934 DPFSLSHRE
+934 DPFSLSHKE
-943 IVKAIE
+943 IIKAIE
-949 NLGFEIY
+949 ALGFETY

-974 KNIINIS
+974 KNIIDIS
-981 IANELNVYLYPED
+981 IADELNVYLYPED

-1003 DLKALRENFPFSE
+1003 NLKNLRDNFPFSE
-1016 AYMVIGSDVILNAS
+1016 VYIVVGSDVVLNAS
-1030 AYKKKKSNNSIHT
+1030 AYQKNKRNNSIHT
-1043 FPHIIFDRKTSNS
+1043 FSHIVFDRKTSYTTN
-1056 IEEEK
+1056 EK
-1061 KKVQIPIESVGKN
+1061 EKMIQGAINKIKGKI
-1074 TFSLNLATRYEEI
+1074 TKLNLTSCYEEI
-1087 SSTQIR
+1087 SSSQIR

-1121 REPQYK
+1121 SEPQYK
-1127 SVVQTVSIDV
+1127 SVIQTISIDV
-1137 EVIEDITPDLI
+1137 QIIENITSDLI
-1148 KELCQKVFSK
+1148 EELCQKIFSK
-1158 YNRNKVSKKLVE
+1158 YNRNEVYKKLVE
-1170 FSHKLNPRI
+1170 FTHKINPRI
-1179 LLLRDVR
+1179 LLLRDIR

-1205 FQEFKDNLISEYIRE
+1205 FQEFKDNVISEYIRE

-1234 ISDME
+1234 INDMDNKSE
-1239 NRSGLENLEQVILT
+1239 LENLEQVILT

-1270 NILKNYPLDSLNENL
+1270 NVLNGYSLTSLNENL
-1285 ELMGFYCLP
+1285 ELMGFYRLP
-1294 FSDKDNPVFVVDMS
+1294 FSNKDKPVFVVDIS
-1308 KPCIVNLDT
+1308 KPCIINLDT
-1317 ETIIKEPFCQ
+1317 ESIIKEPFCQ
-1327 NLNIKKSVIISR
+1327 NLNIIKSVITSR

-1350 PGNIVLPFNI
+1350 IGNVVLPFNI
-1360 DLINQTIVKKICKLN
+1360 NLINQAIVKKICKIN
-1375 NVSTIPLTP
+1375 DVPTKPLALRT
-1384 RVLGRSIC
+1384 LGRSIC
-1392 VPFGKVLHKMVVPN
+1392 VPFGKILHKMVVPN

-1418 ASDMKSFEIGA
+1418 VSDVKSFKIDA
-1429 FPNYM
+1429 FHNYM
-1434 SLQNQVK
+1434 SLENQVK
-1441 IIHSFD
+1441 IIRSFD
-1447 MPVILIDDYL
+1447 MPVVLIDDYL
-1457 HKGYRIKTIEPLFK
+1457 HKGYRIKTLEPLFK
-1471 KYDIKVKKIILGA
+1471 KYNIKIKKIIVGA
-1484 LSGSGKEIATMLN
+1484 LSGSGKEIATILN
-1497 RDADCAHF
+1497 RDVNCAHF

-1517 LYPFV
+1517 LYPFI
-1522 GGDALRRKIRTQG
+1522 GGDALSRRIRSQG
-1535 NLVRSINQ
+1535 NLVRSINLI
-1543 VLPYTFPSF
+1543 LPYTLPSF

-1557 AKTIYNFS
+1557 AKTLYNFS

-1575 LKSLENEYQVI
+1575 LKALEDEYQLI
-1586 QQRKLTLGHLGEVII
+1586 QQRKLTLDHLGEVII

-1606 DQGEDME
+1606 DQGEDMD
-1613 YNLNLSPSHYLGNSL
+1613 YNLNLSPTHYLRNSL

-1636 IADRRKIAFSV
+1636 IADRGL

>member
-1 MNKTTVK
+1 MNKATVK
-8 ELYNKISKK
+8 KLHKKISKR
-17 ILHTQILDDISLDK
+17 ILHAQILDDISLDK
-31 EFVRKYIENP
+31 ELVRKYIEDP
-41 LFLKQLSSMV
+41 LFLKQLTSMV
-51 EKKDYSCQAV
+51 KNKDYSCRAV
-61 YSLCQD
+61 YFLCKGLLVD
-67 IIVNIDKERNPTN
+67 IDKKHNPAN
-80 WLYQVFQFALSKSF
+80 WLYRVFQFALSKSF
-94 PEAVELPVK
+94 PETVDLSVK
-103 NISPNCGKAFL
+103 DISPDCRKTFL

-122 ISKFQKSSGDSAFYS
+122 VSNFQKSSGDSTFHG

-145 SDEKSKLENPAEYKR
+145 PEEKNKLENPVEYKR

-172 MMKLSQEILKFNTL
+172 MMKLSQEVLKYNTL
-186 DHICGVNWIAL
+186 DHICGVNRIAL

-230 DIEVERTPY
+230 GIEVERTPY

-246 MWFKKHNIPYIGHI
+246 MWFEKHNIPYIGHI

-266 WDLELENLPL
+266 WDLELDNLPL

-300 IFSLKDSFQVILG
+300 IFSLKDSFQVILD
-313 KLDNVDEKKRKRY
+313 KLDNVNEKKRKRY
-326 CRVYEKLKDFEDYMI
+326 CHVYEKLKDFEDYMI
-341 NFGVNVDVENKEISS
+341 NLGINVDVESKERSS
-356 YKKNRNPYY
+356 CKKDRNPHY

-375 NIKFISIEH
+375 NIKFLSIEH

-428 TQNQKMITL
+428 TQKQKMITL
-437 GYLYEQ
+437 RYLYEQ

-451 RRRSANLIGLLIA
+451 RRRSAKLIGLLIA

-477 VTLKPPV
+477 VTLKPPA
-484 ITSIN
+484 ITSVN
-489 LLEIYLKYFLQPD
+489 LLERYLKYFLQPS
-502 HKKIALHQSRIIN
+502 HKKIALHQSRIID
-515 STENMISSFF
+515 SAENMISSLF
-525 SNCRNNHQVSNY
+525 SNCRNNHQISNY

-550 TDEEIQLCLIKA
+550 TDEEIQLCLIKT

-574 VKVLFD
+574 LKVLFD

-585 LKKENHNL
+585 LQKENHNL

-605 PQIDKEFRFIN
+605 PQIDKNFRFIN
-616 NLRKIFTGNISASE
+616 NLRKIFTGNISVSE

-637 NMKIVELLGLD
+637 NMKIVELLDLD

-654 YIEFYRRDIEKIQ
+654 YIEFYRRDIEKVQ

-720 RNLAGKSLVNLMPSL
+720 RNLAGKTLVNLMPSL

-763 YYLGQLILHLTPN
+763 YYLGQLILYLTPN
-776 ELEELVDD
+776 ELEELIDD
-784 LMEKIKQSD
+784 LIEKIKQSD

-801 RTVGIA
+801 RTIGIA

-820 KEKSYENRL
+820 EEKSYENRL
-829 SKMIGILLNGFV
+829 GKMIGILLNGFV

-861 SSHLSL
+861 SRHLSI
-867 EEKNHIFQ
+867 EEKNHIFK

-885 TPVTKEGLM
+885 APVNKEGLM
-894 FLISCTGLNYMYK
+894 FLINCIGLKYMYK
-907 FISDYNFFKGNIN
+907 FISDYNFYKGSIN
-920 LETPDKIAFFPGAF
+920 LEIPNKIAFFPGAF
-934 DPFSLSHRE
+934 DPFSLGHRE
-943 IVKAIE
+943 IARAIE
-949 NLGFEIY
+949 NLGFEVY

-981 IANELNVYLYPED
+981 IADELNVYLYPED

-1003 DLKALRENFPFSE
+1003 DLKALRENFPYSE
-1016 AYMVIGSDVILNAS
+1016 VYIVVGSDVILNAS
-1030 AYKKKKSNNSIHT
+1030 AYKKKKTENSIHT
-1043 FPHIIFDRKTSNS
+1043 FPHIVFDRKASNS
-1056 IEEEK
+1056 TEEEK
-1061 KKVQIPIESVGKN
+1061 KKVQIPIESIGEN
-1074 TFSLNLATRYEEI
+1074 TFRLNLATRYEEV

-1098 NRDISRLIDPLAQKY
+1098 NRDISRFIDPLAQKY

-1127 SVVQTVSIDV
+1127 RVIQTISTDVQ
-1137 EVIEDITPDLI
+1137 VIEDITPDLI
-1148 KELCQKVFSK
+1148 KELCQKILFK
-1158 YNRNKVSKKLVE
+1158 YNRNKASKKLLE
-1170 FSHKLNPRI
+1170 FTRKLNPRI
-1179 LLLRDVR
+1179 LLLRDIR
-1186 HNGMILGF
+1186 HNGKILGF

-1239 NRSGLENLEQVILT
+1239 NRSGLESLDQVILT

-1258 CIEKDYNYTIFR
+1258 CIEKDYDYAIFR
-1270 NILKNYPLDSLNENL
+1270 NVLDDYPLTSLNENL
-1285 ELMGFYCLP
+1285 ELMGFYRLP
-1294 FSDKDNPVFVVDMS
+1294 FSDKDNPVFVVNMS

-1327 NLNIKKSVIISR
+1327 NLSIKKSVIVSR
-1339 KRLLKSFTTFY
+1339 KRLLRSFTTFY
-1350 PGNIVLPFNI
+1350 PGNVVLPFNI
-1360 DLINQTIVKKICKLN
+1360 NLINQAIVKKICKIN
-1375 NVSTIPLTP
+1375 DVSTTPLTP
-1384 RVLGRSIC
+1384 RTLGKSMC
-1392 VPFGKVLHKMVVPN
+1392 VPFGKILHKMVVPN

-1418 ASDMKSFEIGA
+1418 ASDMRSFEIDA

-1434 SLQNQVK
+1434 SLENQVK
-1441 IIHSFD
+1441 VIHSFD

-1457 HKGYRIKTIEPLFK
+1457 HKGYRIKTLEPLFK
-1471 KYDIKVKKIILGA
+1471 EYDIKVKKIIVGA
-1484 LSGSGKEIATMLN
+1484 LSGSGKEIATILN
-1497 RDADCAHF
+1497 RDVDCAHF

-1517 LYPFV
+1517 LYPFI
-1522 GGDALRRKIRTQG
+1522 GGDALKRKIRTQG

-1543 VLPYTFPSF
+1543 ILPYTFPSF
-1552 IKNVP
+1552 IKNVS
-1557 AKTIYNFS
+1557 AKTVYNFS

-1575 LKSLENEYQVI
+1575 LEALENEYQVI
-1586 QQRKLTLGHLGEVII
+1586 QQRKLTLDHLGEVII

-1636 IADRRKIAFSV
+1636 IADRER

>member
-1 MNKTTVK
+1 MVK

-17 ILHTQILDDISLDK
+17 ILHTQILDDTSLDK
-31 EFVRKYIENP
+31 EFVRKYIEDP
-41 LFLKQLSSMV
+41 LFLKQLSFMV
-51 EKKDYSCQAV
+51 KKKDYSCQAV
-61 YSLCQD
+61 YFLCQYILAD
-67 IIVNIDKERNPTN
+67 IDKKHNSAN

-94 PEAVELPVK
+94 PEVVDPSVK
-103 NISPNCGKAFL
+103 DISDNCRKAFL

-122 ISKFQKSSGDSAFYS
+122 ISKFQKSSGDPTFHG

-145 SDEKSKLENPAEYKR
+145 SEEKNKLENPAEYKR

-172 MMKLSQEILKFNTL
+172 MMKLSQEVLKFNTL

-230 DIEVERTPY
+230 DIEIERTPY

-246 MWFKKHNIPYIGHI
+246 MWFEKHNIPYAGHI

-266 WDLELENLPL
+266 WDLELEDLPL

-289 NANNGPKEEMR
+289 NANNRLKEKMR
-300 IFSLKDSFQVILG
+300 IFNLKNSFQLILG

-341 NFGVNVDVENKEISS
+341 NLGVNVDIENKEISS
-356 YKKNRNPYY
+356 CKKDRKPYY
-365 PLMQGQEVIQ
+365 PIMQGQEVIQ
-375 NIKFISIEH
+375 NIKFLSIEH
-384 NINLM
+384 NIDLM

-414 REYLQIFNEYSTYL
+414 QEYLQIFNEYSTYL
-428 TQNQKMITL
+428 AQKQKIITL
-437 GYLYEQ
+437 RYLYEQ

-451 RRRSANLIGLLIA
+451 RRRSAKLIGLLIA

-477 VTLKPPV
+477 VTLEPPA
-484 ITSIN
+484 ITSAN
-489 LLEIYLKYFLQPD
+489 LLERYLKYFLQPD

-515 STENMISSFF
+515 STEDMISSLF

-550 TDEEIQLCLIKA
+550 TDEEIQLCLIKTV
-562 AKHISICSDEKS
+562 KHISICSDEKS

-593 RLTALEVVYDLI
+593 RLTALEVVHDLI
-605 PQIDKEFRFIN
+605 PQIDKKFRFIN
-616 NLRKIFTGNISASE
+616 NLRKLFAGNISASV

-648 ESIVKK
+648 ENIVKR

-681 IKKIQIELLLEH
+681 IKKIQIELLFEH

-720 RNLAGKSLVNLMPSL
+720 RNLAGKALVNLMPSL

-763 YYLGQLILHLTPN
+763 YYLGQLILYLTPN

-784 LMEKIKQSD
+784 LIEKIKQSD
-793 PKLSSLLL
+793 PKLSSLMLS
-801 RTVGIA
+801 TVGIA
-807 IANYPKYRERFSE
+807 IANYPRYRERFSE
-820 KEKSYENRL
+820 KEKAFENRL

-861 SSHLSL
+861 SRHLNL

-875 LIAKKILTLL
+875 LVAKKILTLL

-894 FLISCTGLNYMYK
+894 FLINCTGLNYMYK
-907 FISDYNFFKGNIN
+907 FISDYNFFKGNIK
-920 LETPDKIAFFPGAF
+920 LETLDKIAFFPGAF
-934 DPFSLSHRE
+934 DPFSLSHKE

-949 NLGFEIY
+949 ALGFEIY

-974 KNIINIS
+974 KNVINIS
-981 IANELNVYLYPED
+981 IADELNVYLYPED

-1003 DLKALRENFPFSE
+1003 DLKALRKNFPFSE
-1016 AYMVIGSDVILNAS
+1016 VYFVVGSDVILNAS
-1030 AYKKKKSNNSIHT
+1030 AYQENKRKNSIHT
-1043 FPHIIFDRKTSNS
+1043 FSHIIFDRK
-1056 IEEEK
+1056 IPHIIDEKEEGIQEAIK
-1061 KKVQIPIESVGKN
+1061 EIKGETIR
-1074 TFSLNLATRYEEI
+1074 LNLTPCYEEI

-1127 SVVQTVSIDV
+1127 RVIQTISIDV
-1137 EVIEDITPDLI
+1137 QVIEDITPDLI
-1148 KELCQKVFSK
+1148 KELCKKVLSK
-1158 YNRNKVSKKLVE
+1158 YNRNKASKKLLD
-1170 FSHKLNPRI
+1170 FTRKLNPRI
-1179 LLLRDVR
+1179 LLLRDIR
-1186 HNGMILGF
+1186 HNGMMLGF
-1194 SAFHW
+1194 AAFHW
-1199 VRSNIL
+1199 VRSSIL

-1220 NAVGRTIVIDGIFT
+1220 NTVGRIIVIDGIFT
-1234 ISDME
+1234 ISGME

-1258 CIEKDYNYTIFR
+1258 CIEKDYSYTVFR
-1270 NILKNYPLDSLNENL
+1270 NILNDYPLTSLNENL
-1285 ELMGFYCLP
+1285 ELMGFYRLP
-1294 FSDKDNPVFVVDMS
+1294 FSDKDNPVFVVDMR

-1327 NLNIKKSVIISR
+1327 NLYIKKSVIISR

-1350 PGNIVLPFNI
+1350 PGNVVLPFNI
-1360 DLINQTIVKKICKLN
+1360 DLINQTIVKKICN
-1375 NVSTIPLTP
+1375 INDVSTTPLIP
-1384 RVLGRSIC
+1384 RALGRSIC
-1392 VPFGKVLHKMVVPN
+1392 VPFGKILHKMVAPN

-1418 ASDMKSFEIGA
+1418 ASDMKSFEIDA
-1429 FPNYM
+1429 FPHYM
-1434 SLQNQVK
+1434 SLENQVK

-1457 HKGYRIKTIEPLFK
+1457 HKGYRIKTLEPLFK
-1471 KYDIKVKKIILGA
+1471 KYDIKVKKIIVGA
-1484 LSGSGKEIATMLN
+1484 LSGSGKEIATILN
-1497 RDADCAHF
+1497 RDVDCAHF

-1517 LYPFV
+1517 LYPFI

-1543 VLPYTFPSF
+1543 ILPYTFPSF
-1552 IKNVP
+1552 IKNIS
-1557 AKTIYNFS
+1557 AKIIYNFS
-1565 EVCIENALTI
+1565 EICIENALTI
-1575 LKSLENEYQVI
+1575 LEALENEYQVI
-1586 QQRKLTLGHLGEVII
+1586 QQRKLTLDHLGEVII

-1613 YNLNLSPSHYLGNSL
+1613 YKLNLSPSHYLGNSL

-1636 IADRRKIAFSV
+1636 IADRER

>member
-1 MNKTTVK
+1 MD
-8 ELYNKISKK
+8 KIITKK
-17 ILHTQILDDISLDK
+17 IYKKIFKRILTSDILGSISLDK
-31 EFVRKYIENP
+31 EFVRKYVEDP

-51 EKKDYSCQAV
+51 KKKDYSCQAV
-61 YSLCQD
+61 YLLCQHILVD
-67 IIVNIDKERNPTN
+67 IDKKHNSTH

-94 PEAVELPVK
+94 PEAAALSVK
-103 NISPNCGKAFL
+103 DISDNCRKTFL

-122 ISKFQKSSGDSAFYS
+122 ISKFQKSSGDPAFHG

-145 SDEKSKLENPAEYKR
+145 SEERNKLENPAEYKR
-160 FLKAFN
+160 FLKAFS

-172 MMKLSQEILKFNTL
+172 MMKLSQEVLKFNTL

-239 LHYYYTD
+239 LHYHYTD
-246 MWFKKHNIPYIGHI
+246 MWFEKHNIPYVGHI

-289 NANNGPKEEMR
+289 NMNNGLKEEMR

-313 KLDNVDEKKRKRY
+313 KLDNIDKKKRKRY

-341 NFGVNVDVENKEISS
+341 NLGVNVDAENKEISS
-356 YKKNRNPYY
+356 CKKDSKPYY
-365 PLMQGQEVIQ
+365 PLMHGQEVIQ
-375 NIKFISIEH
+375 NIIFLSIEH
-384 NINLM
+384 NIDLM

-428 TQNQKMITL
+428 TQKQKMITL
-437 GYLYEQ
+437 RYLYEQ

-451 RRRSANLIGLLIA
+451 RRRSAKLIGLLIA
-464 SFDED
+464 SFDEN

-477 VTLKPPV
+477 VILKPPA
-484 ITSIN
+484 ITSVN
-489 LLEIYLKYFLQPD
+489 LLERYLKYFLQPD

-515 STENMISSFF
+515 STEDMISSLF

-537 RKSILKHYKKDLY
+537 RKSILNHYKKEQY
-550 TDEEIQLCLIKA
+550 TEEEIQLCLIKT
-562 AKHISICSDEKS
+562 AKHISICSEEKS

-580 YIIKM
+580 YIIKT
-585 LKKENHNL
+585 LQKDNHNL

-605 PQIDKEFRFIN
+605 PQIDKKYRFIN
-616 NLRKIFTGNISASE
+616 NLRKLFARNISASVF
-630 LPAENYL
+630 PAENYL

-648 ESIVKK
+648 EDIVKK

-720 RNLAGKSLVNLMPSL
+720 RNLAGNALVNLMPSL

-763 YYLGQLILHLTPN
+763 YYLGQLILYLTPN
-776 ELEELVDD
+776 ELEEVVDD
-784 LMEKIKQSD
+784 LIEKIKQSD
-793 PKLSSLLL
+793 PKLSSLMLM
-801 RTVGIA
+801 TVGIA
-807 IANYPKYRERFSE
+807 IVNYPKYRERFSE
-820 KEKSYENRL
+820 KEKSFENRL

-861 SSHLSL
+861 SKHLSL
-867 EEKNHIFQ
+867 EEKNYIFQ

-885 TPVTKEGLM
+885 TPATKEGLM
-894 FLISCTGLNYMYK
+894 FLINCIGLNYMYK
-907 FISDYNFFKGNIN
+907 FISDYSFFKGSIN
-920 LETPDKIAFFPGAF
+920 LETPGKIAFFPGAF
-934 DPFSLSHRE
+934 DPFSLSHKE

-949 NLGFEIY
+949 ELGFEIY

-981 IANELNVYLYPED
+981 IADELNVYLYPED

-1003 DLKALRENFPFSE
+1003 DLKTLRENFPFSE
-1016 AYMVIGSDVILNAS
+1016 VYIVVGSDVILNAS
-1030 AYKKKKSNNSIHT
+1030 AYQKNKRKNSIHT
-1043 FPHIIFDRKTSNS
+1043 FSHIIFDRKTPH
-1056 IEEEK
+1056 IVDEKEEEIQEAIK
-1061 KKVQIPIESVGKN
+1061 EIKGK
-1074 TFSLNLATRYEEI
+1074 TIRLNLTPGYEEI

-1098 NRDISRLIDPLAQKY
+1098 NRDIFRLIDPLAQKY

-1127 SVVQTVSIDV
+1127 RVIQTISIDV
-1137 EVIEDITPDLI
+1137 QVIEDITPDLI
-1148 KELCQKVFSK
+1148 KELCPKVLSK
-1158 YNRNKVSKKLVE
+1158 YNQNKASKKLLE
-1170 FSHKLNPRI
+1170 FTRKLNPRI
-1179 LLLRDVR
+1179 LLLRDIR
-1186 HNGMILGF
+1186 HNGRILGF

-1234 ISDME
+1234 ISDRE

-1270 NILKNYPLDSLNENL
+1270 NILNDYPLTSLNENL
-1285 ELMGFYCLP
+1285 ELMGFYRLP
-1294 FSDKDNPVFVVDMS
+1294 FNDKDNPVFIVDMS

-1317 ETIIKEPFCQ
+1317 EAIIKEPFCQ
-1327 NLNIKKSVIISR
+1327 NLYIKKSVMISR

-1350 PGNIVLPFNI
+1350 PGNVVLPFNI
-1360 DLINQTIVKKICKLN
+1360 DLINQTIVKKICN
-1375 NVSTIPLTP
+1375 INDVSTTPLIP
-1384 RVLGRSIC
+1384 RALGKSMC
-1392 VPFGKVLHKMVVPN
+1392 VPFGKILHKMVVPN

-1418 ASDMKSFEIGA
+1418 ASDMKDFEIDA
-1429 FPNYM
+1429 FTHYM
-1434 SLQNQVK
+1434 SLENQVK
-1441 IIHSFD
+1441 IIRSFD

-1457 HKGYRIKTIEPLFK
+1457 HKGYRIKTLEPLFK
-1471 KYDIKVKKIILGA
+1471 KYDIKIKKIIVGA
-1484 LSGSGKEIATMLN
+1484 LSGSGKEIATILN
-1497 RDADCAHF
+1497 RDVDCAHF

-1517 LYPFV
+1517 LFPFI

-1543 VLPYTFPSF
+1543 ILPYTHPSF
-1552 IKNVP
+1552 IKNVS

-1565 EVCIENALTI
+1565 EVCVENALTI
-1575 LKSLENEYQVI
+1575 LEALENEYQVI
-1586 QQRKLTLGHLGEVII
+1586 QQRKLTLDHLGEVII

-1628 ELLRRTKG
+1628 ELLRRTKE
-1636 IADRRKIAFSV
+1636 IADIRR

>member
-1 MNKTTVK
+1 MVKTAVQ
-8 ELYNKISKK
+8 ELYNKISNK

-31 EFVRKYIENP
+31 EVIRKYIEDP
-41 LFLKQLSSMV
+41 LFLKQLLSMV
-51 EKKDYSCQAV
+51 KKKDYSCQAV
-61 YSLCQD
+61 YSLCQHILVD
-67 IIVNIDKERNPTN
+67 IDKKHHSAN

-94 PEAVELPVK
+94 PEAVDRSLK
-103 NISPNCGKAFL
+103 DISDNCRKAYL
-114 LYLEFLRV
+114 IYLEFLRV
-122 ISKFQKSSGDSAFYS
+122 ISKFQKSSGDPAFYS
-137 KYPLNFLT
+137 KFPLNFLT
-145 SDEKSKLENPAEYKR
+145 SEEKNKLENPAEYKR

-172 MMKLSQEILKFNTL
+172 MMKLSQEVLKFNTL

-230 DIEVERTPY
+230 GNEVERTPY

-246 MWFKKHNIPYIGHI
+246 MWFEKHNIPYIGHI

-276 ESLILIYSDFRVK
+276 ESLVLIYSDFRVK
-289 NANNGPKEEMR
+289 NGNDSRKEEMR
-300 IFSLKDSFQVILG
+300 VYSLSNSFQVILG

-326 CRVYEKLKDFEDYMI
+326 GRVYEKLKDFEDYMI
-341 NFGVNVDVENKEISS
+341 NLGVNVNIENKEISS
-356 YKKNRNPYY
+356 YNQDIKPYY
-365 PLMQGQEVIQ
+365 PLMHGQEVIQ
-375 NIKFISIEH
+375 NIKFLSIEH
-384 NINLM
+384 NLDLM

-414 REYLQIFNEYSTYL
+414 QEYLQIFNEYSTYL
-428 TQNQKMITL
+428 TQKQKMITL
-437 GYLYEQ
+437 RYLYEQ

-451 RRRSANLIGLLIA
+451 RRRSAKLIGLLIA

-477 VTLKPPV
+477 VTLKPPA
-484 ITSIN
+484 ITSVN
-489 LLEIYLKYFLQPD
+489 LLERYLKYFLQPD
-502 HKKIALHQSRIIN
+502 HKKIALHQTRIIN
-515 STENMISSFF
+515 CTEDMVSSLF
-525 SNCRNNHQVSNY
+525 SNCRHNHQVSNY
-537 RKSILKHYKKDLY
+537 RKSILKHYKKDQY
-550 TDEEIQLCLIKA
+550 TGEERHLCLIKA
-562 AKHISICSDEKS
+562 AKYISICPDEKS
-574 VKVLFD
+574 IKPLFD

-605 PQIDKEFRFIN
+605 PQIDKKFRFIDR
-616 NLRKIFTGNISASE
+616 LKKIFAENISASV

-648 ESIVKK
+648 EDIVKR

-681 IKKIQIELLLEH
+681 IKKIQIELLFEY
-693 TLKSKQEEIYTA
+693 TLKKKQEEIYTA

-720 RNLAGKSLVNLMPSL
+720 RNFAGKALVNLMPSL

-763 YYLGQLILHLTPN
+763 YYLGQLILYLTPN

-784 LMEKIKQSD
+784 LTEKIKQSD
-793 PKLSSLLL
+793 PKLSSLML

-807 IANYPKYRERFSE
+807 IANYPGYRERFSE
-820 KEKSYENRL
+820 KEELFVKRL

-848 QAAFRVIGKEIFG
+848 QTAFRVIGREIFG
-861 SSHLSL
+861 SKHLNL

-885 TPVTKEGLM
+885 TPVIKEGLM
-894 FLISCTGLNYMYK
+894 FLINCTGLNYMYK
-907 FISDYNFFKGNIN
+907 FISDYNFFKGSIK
-920 LETPDKIAFFPGAF
+920 LETLEKIAFFPGAF
-934 DPFSLSHRE
+934 DPFSLSHKE

-949 NLGFEIY
+949 ALGFEIY

-981 IANELNVYLYPED
+981 IADELNVYLYPED

-1003 DLKALRENFPFSE
+1003 DLRALRENFPFSE
-1016 AYMVIGSDVILNAS
+1016 IYFVVGSDVILNAS
-1030 AYKKKKSNNSIHT
+1030 AYQKNQRENSIQT
-1043 FPHIIFDRKTSNS
+1043 FSHIIFDRKTPH
-1056 IEEEK
+1056 IADEKEEEIQEAIK
-1061 KKVQIPIESVGKN
+1061 EIKGETIR
-1074 TFSLNLATRYEEI
+1074 LNLAPSYEEI
-1087 SSTQIR
+1087 SSSQIR
-1093 NNIDE
+1093 SNIDE
-1098 NRDISRLIDPLAQKY
+1098 NRDIVRLIDPLAQKY
-1113 IYENSLYQ
+1113 IYENNLYQ

-1127 SVVQTVSIDV
+1127 SVIQSISIDV
-1137 EVIEDITPDLI
+1137 QVIEDITPDLI
-1148 KELCQKVFSK
+1148 NELCQKVLSK
-1158 YNRNKVSKKLVE
+1158 YNRSQASKKLLD
-1170 FSHKLNPRI
+1170 FTRKLNPKI

-1186 HNGMILGF
+1186 HHGMILGF

-1205 FQEFKDNLISEYIRE
+1205 LQEFKDNLISEYIRE
-1220 NAVGRTIVIDGIFT
+1220 NSVGRVIVVDGIFT
-1234 ISDME
+1234 VSDISNKSE
-1239 NRSGLENLEQVILT
+1239 FENLEQVILT

-1258 CIEKDYNYTIFR
+1258 CIKKDYNYMIFR
-1270 NILKNYPLDSLNENL
+1270 NVLKNYPLASLNENL
-1285 ELMGFYCLP
+1285 EIMGFYRLP

-1317 ETIIKEPFCQ
+1317 ESIIKEPFCQ
-1327 NLNIKKSVIISR
+1327 NLNIKKSVIVSR
-1339 KRLLKSFTTFY
+1339 KRLLKAFTTFF
-1350 PGNIVLPFNI
+1350 PGNIVIPFNI
-1360 DLINQTIVKKICKLN
+1360 NLINQAIIKKICKIN
-1375 NVSTIPLTP
+1375 DVSTEPLTP
-1384 RVLGRSIC
+1384 RALGKSIC
-1392 VPFGKVLHKMVVPN
+1392 VPFGKILHKMVVPN

-1418 ASDMKSFEIGA
+1418 DSDMKSFNIDA
-1429 FPNYM
+1429 FSNYM
-1434 SLQNQVK
+1434 CLENQVK
-1441 IIHSFD
+1441 IIRSFD

-1457 HKGYRIKTIEPLFK
+1457 HKGYRIKTLEPLFE
-1471 KYDIKVKKIILGA
+1471 KYDIKIKKIIVGA
-1484 LSGSGKEIATMLN
+1484 LSGSGKEIAALLN

-1517 LYPFV
+1517 LYPFI

-1543 VLPYTFPSF
+1543 ILPYTFPSF
-1552 IKNVP
+1552 IKNVS

-1565 EVCIENALTI
+1565 EICIENALTI
-1575 LKSLENEYQVI
+1575 LEALENEYQVI
-1586 QQRKLTLGHLGEVII
+1586 QQRKLTLDHLGEVII

-1613 YNLNLSPSHYLGNSL
+1613 YKLNLSPSHYLGNSL
-1628 ELLRRTKG
+1628 ELLRRTKKM
-1636 IADRRKIAFSV
+1636 ADRGM

>member
-1 MNKTTVK
+1 MNKATVK
-8 ELYNKISKK
+8 QLYKKISKK
-17 ILHTQILDDISLDK
+17 ILHAQIFDDISLDK
-31 EFVRKYIENP
+31 KLVRKYIEDP
-41 LFLKQLSSMV
+41 LFLKQLTSMV
-51 EKKDYSCQAV
+51 KNKDYSCRAV
-61 YSLCQD
+61 YFLCKGLLVD
-67 IIVNIDKERNPTN
+67 IDKQHNPAN
-80 WLYQVFQFALSKSF
+80 WLYRVFQFALSKSF
-94 PEAVELPVK
+94 PETVDLSVK
-103 NISPNCGKAFL
+103 DISPDCRKTFL

-122 ISKFQKSSGDSAFYS
+122 VSNFQKASGDSTFHG

-145 SDEKSKLENPAEYKR
+145 PEEKSKLENPVEYKR

-172 MMKLSQEILKFNTL
+172 MMKLSQEILKYNTL

-246 MWFKKHNIPYIGHI
+246 MWFEKHNIPYIGHI

-289 NANNGPKEEMR
+289 NANNGPKKEMR
-300 IFSLKDSFQVILG
+300 IFSLKDSFQVILD

-326 CRVYEKLKDFEDYMI
+326 CHVYEKLKDFEDYMI
-341 NFGVNVDVENKEISS
+341 NLGVNVDVESQEGSS
-356 YKKNRNPYY
+356 CKKDRNPHY

-375 NIKFISIEH
+375 NIKFLSIEH

-428 TQNQKMITL
+428 TQKQKMITL
-437 GYLYEQ
+437 RYLYEQ

-451 RRRSANLIGLLIA
+451 RRRSAKLIGLLIA

-477 VTLKPPV
+477 VTLKPPA
-484 ITSIN
+484 ITSVN
-489 LLEIYLKYFLQPD
+489 LLERYLKYFLQPS
-502 HKKIALHQSRIIN
+502 HKKIALHQSRIID
-515 STENMISSFF
+515 SAENMISSLF
-525 SNCRNNHQVSNY
+525 SNCRNNHQISNY
-537 RKSILKHYKKDLY
+537 RKSILKYYKKDLY
-550 TDEEIQLCLIKA
+550 TDEEIQLCLIKT

-574 VKVLFD
+574 LKVLFD

-585 LKKENHNL
+585 LQKENHNL

-605 PQIDKEFRFIN
+605 PQIDKNFRFIN

-637 NMKIVELLGLD
+637 NMKIVELLDLD

-654 YIEFYRRDIEKIQ
+654 YIEFYRRDIEKVQ

-720 RNLAGKSLVNLMPSL
+720 RNLAGKTLVNLMPSL

-763 YYLGQLILHLTPN
+763 YYLGQLILYLTPN
-776 ELEELVDD
+776 ELEELIDD
-784 LMEKIKQSD
+784 LIEKIKQSD

-801 RTVGIA
+801 RTIGIA

-820 KEKSYENRL
+820 EEKSYENRL
-829 SKMIGILLNGFV
+829 GKMIGILLNGFV

-861 SSHLSL
+861 SRHLSI
-867 EEKNHIFQ
+867 EEKNHIFK

-885 TPVTKEGLM
+885 APVNKEGLM
-894 FLISCTGLNYMYK
+894 FLINCIGLKYMYK
-907 FISDYNFFKGNIN
+907 FISDYNFYKGSIN
-920 LETPDKIAFFPGAF
+920 LEIPNKIAFFPGAF
-934 DPFSLSHRE
+934 DPFSLGHRE
-943 IVKAIE
+943 IARAIE
-949 NLGFEIY
+949 NLGFEVY

-981 IANELNVYLYPED
+981 IADELNVYLYPED

-1003 DLKALRENFPFSE
+1003 DLKALRENFPYSE
-1016 AYMVIGSDVILNAS
+1016 VYIVVGSDVILNAS
-1030 AYKKKKSNNSIHT
+1030 AYKKKKTEDSIHT
-1043 FPHIIFDRKTSNS
+1043 FPHIIFDRKAPNS
-1056 IEEEK
+1056 TEEEK
-1061 KKVQIPIESVGKN
+1061 KKVQIPMESIGEN
-1074 TFSLNLATRYEEI
+1074 TFRLNLATRYEEV

-1098 NRDISRLIDPLAQKY
+1098 NRDISRFIDPLAQKY

-1127 SVVQTVSIDV
+1127 RVIQTISTDVQ
-1137 EVIEDITPDLI
+1137 VIEDITPDLI
-1148 KELCQKVFSK
+1148 KELCQKVLFK
-1158 YNRNKVSKKLVE
+1158 YNRNKASKKLLE
-1170 FSHKLNPRI
+1170 FTRKLNPRI
-1179 LLLRDVR
+1179 LLLRDIR
-1186 HNGMILGF
+1186 HKGKILGF

-1220 NAVGRTIVIDGIFT
+1220 NAVGRTIVIDGIFI
-1234 ISDME
+1234 ISDTE
-1239 NRSGLENLEQVILT
+1239 NRSGLESLEQVILT

-1258 CIEKDYNYTIFR
+1258 CIEKDYDYAIFR
-1270 NILKNYPLDSLNENL
+1270 NVLDDYPLTSLKENL
-1285 ELMGFYCLP
+1285 ELMGFYRLP
-1294 FSDKDNPVFVVDMS
+1294 FSDKDNPVFVVNMS

-1327 NLNIKKSVIISR
+1327 NLSIKKSVIVSR
-1339 KRLLKSFTTFY
+1339 KRLLRSFTTFY
-1350 PGNIVLPFNI
+1350 PGNVVLPFNI
-1360 DLINQTIVKKICKLN
+1360 NLINQAIVKKICKIN
-1375 NVSTIPLTP
+1375 DVSTTPLTP
-1384 RVLGRSIC
+1384 RTLGNSMC
-1392 VPFGKVLHKMVVPN
+1392 VPFGKILHKMVVPN

-1418 ASDMKSFEIGA
+1418 ASDMRSFEIDA

-1434 SLQNQVK
+1434 SLENQVK
-1441 IIHSFD
+1441 VIHSFD

-1457 HKGYRIKTIEPLFK
+1457 HKGYRIKTLEPLFK
-1471 KYDIKVKKIILGA
+1471 EYDIKVKKIIVGA
-1484 LSGSGKEIATMLN
+1484 LSGSGKEIATILN
-1497 RDADCAHF
+1497 RDVDCAHF

-1522 GGDALRRKIRTQG
+1522 GGDALKRKIRTQG

-1543 VLPYTFPSF
+1543 ILPYTFPSF
-1552 IKNVP
+1552 IKNVS
-1557 AKTIYNFS
+1557 AKTVYNFS

-1575 LKSLENEYQVI
+1575 LEALENEYQVI
-1586 QQRKLTLGHLGEVII
+1586 QQRKLTLDHLGEVII

-1606 DQGEDME
+1606 DQGEDMD

-1636 IADRRKIAFSV
+1636 IAERGM

>member
-1 MNKTTVK
+1 MSKTAIK
-8 ELYNKISKK
+8 ELYSKISKK
-17 ILHTQILDDISLDK
+17 ILYTQISDNISLDK
-31 EFVRKYIENP
+31 KFVRKYIENP
-41 LFLKQLSSMV
+41 KFLKQLSSMV

-67 IIVNIDKERNPTN
+67 ILVYIDKKHNPTK

-94 PEAVELPVK
+94 TEAVDLSVED
-103 NISPNCGKAFL
+103 ISDNCQKTFL
-114 LYLEFLRV
+114 FYLEFLRV
-122 ISKFQKSSGDSAFYS
+122 ILEFQKSSGDSTFHG

-145 SDEKSKLENPAEYKR
+145 SDEKSKLENPAEYKS

-166 DEYIYE
+166 DEYIYV
-172 MMKLSQEILKFNTL
+172 MMKLSQEVLQFNTL

-230 DIEVERTPY
+230 DIEAERTPY

-246 MWFKKHNIPYIGHI
+246 MWFEKHNIPYIGHI

-289 NANNGPKEEMR
+289 NTNNGSKVEMK
-300 IFSLKDSFQVILG
+300 IFSLKDSFQVILD
-313 KLDNVDEKKRKRY
+313 KLDNVNEKKRKRY

-341 NFGVNVDVENKEISS
+341 NLGVNVDVENKEISS
-356 YKKNRNPYY
+356 RKKDRKPYY

-375 NIKFISIEH
+375 NIKFLSIEH

-437 GYLYEQ
+437 RYLYEQ

-451 RRRSANLIGLLIA
+451 RRRSAKLIGLLIA

-477 VTLKPPV
+477 VTLKPPA

-489 LLEIYLKYFLQPD
+489 LLERYLKYFLQPD

-515 STENMISSFF
+515 SIENMISSFF

-537 RKSILKHYKKDLY
+537 RKSILKHYKKNLY
-550 TDEEIQLCLIKA
+550 TDEEIQLCLIKT

-593 RLTALEVVYDLI
+593 RLTTLEVVYDLI

-616 NLRKIFTGNISASE
+616 NLRKIFTGNISASV

-637 NMKIVELLGLD
+637 KMKIVELLDLD
-648 ESIVKK
+648 ENIAKK

-667 YIFLS
+667 YIYLS

-705 LHFCNILKVSGIEDI
+705 LHFCNILKVSGIENI
-720 RNLAGKSLVNLMPSL
+720 RNLAGQTLVNLMPSL

-763 YYLGQLILHLTPN
+763 YYLGQLILYLTPN
-776 ELEELVDD
+776 ELEEVIDD
-784 LMEKIKQSD
+784 LIEKIKQSD

-801 RTVGIA
+801 RTVGMA
-807 IANYPKYRERFSE
+807 IVNYPKYRERFSE

-829 SKMIGILLNGFV
+829 NKMISILLNGFV

-848 QAAFRVIGKEIFG
+848 QAAFRVIGREIFG
-861 SSHLSL
+861 SRHLNL
-867 EEKNHIFQ
+867 EEKNHIFK

-885 TPVTKEGLM
+885 APVNKESLM
-894 FLISCTGLNYMYK
+894 FLINCIGLNYMYK
-907 FISDYNFFKGNIN
+907 FISNYNFYEGSIS
-920 LETPDKIAFFPGAF
+920 LEIPDKIAFFPGAF
-934 DPFSLSHRE
+934 DPFSLSHKE

-949 NLGFEIY
+949 ALGFEIY

-981 IANELNVYLYPED
+981 IADELNVYLYPED
-994 LPVNIANPD
+994 LPVSIANPD
-1003 DLKALRENFPFSE
+1003 DLKTLRENFPLSE
-1016 AYMVIGSDVILNAS
+1016 VYIVVGSDVVLNAS
-1030 AYKKKKSNNSIHT
+1030 AYQKNKRKNSIHT
-1043 FPHIIFDRKTSNS
+1043 FSHIVFDRRTLHAAD
-1056 IEEEK
+1056 EK
-1061 KKVQIPIESVGKN
+1061 EKMIQEAIKEIRGETIK
-1074 TFSLNLATRYEEI
+1074 LNLTPCYEEI

-1113 IYENSLYQ
+1113 IYEHSLYQ

-1127 SVVQTVSIDV
+1127 SVIQTISIDV
-1137 EVIEDITPDLI
+1137 QVIEDITLDLI
-1148 KELCQKVFSK
+1148 NELCQKVLSK
-1158 YNRNKVSKKLVE
+1158 YNRNEVSKKLFE
-1170 FSHKLNPRI
+1170 FTRKVNPRI
-1179 LLLRDVR
+1179 LLLRDVQ
-1186 HNGMILGF
+1186 HNGRILGF

-1220 NAVGRTIVIDGIFT
+1220 NAVGRSIVIDGIFT

-1239 NRSGLENLEQVILT
+1239 NRSELENLEQIILT

-1258 CIEKDYNYTIFR
+1258 CVEKEYNYTIFR
-1270 NILKNYPLDSLNENL
+1270 NIINNYPLTSLKENL
-1285 ELMGFYCLP
+1285 ELVGFYRLP
-1294 FSDKDNPVFVVDMS
+1294 FSDKNKPVFVVDIS

-1327 NLNIKKSVIISR
+1327 NLNIKKSVITSR
-1339 KRLLKSFTTFY
+1339 KRLLKSLTTFY

-1360 DLINQTIVKKICKLN
+1360 NLINQTIVKKICKIN
-1375 NVSTIPLTP
+1375 NVVTKPLSI
-1384 RVLGRSIC
+1384 RALGESMC

-1418 ASDMKSFEIGA
+1418 VSDMKSFEIDA

-1434 SLQNQVK
+1434 SLENQVK
-1441 IIHSFD
+1441 MIRSFD

-1457 HKGYRIKTIEPLFK
+1457 HKGYRIKTLEPLFK
-1471 KYDIKVKKIILGA
+1471 KYDIKIKKVIVGA
-1484 LSGSGKEIATMLN
+1484 LSGSGKEIATLLN

-1517 LYPFV
+1517 LLPFI

-1535 NLVRSINQ
+1535 NLVRSINLF
-1543 VLPYTFPSF
+1543 LPYTFPSF
-1552 IKNVP
+1552 IKNVS
-1557 AKTIYNFS
+1557 AKTLYNFS

-1575 LKSLENEYQVI
+1575 LEALENEYQVI
-1586 QQRKLTLGHLGEVII
+1586 QQRKLTLDHLGEVII

-1606 DQGEDME
+1606 DQGEDMS
-1613 YNLNLSPSHYLGNSL
+1613 YNLNLSPTHYLRNSL

-1636 IADRRKIAFSV
+1636 MTERGI

>member
-1 MNKTTVK
+1 MNDTAVK

-17 ILHTQILDDISLDK
+17 ILHTQIVDDISLVK
-31 EFVRKYIENP
+31 EFIGEYIESP
-41 LFLKQLSSMV
+41 EFLQKLTSMV
-51 EKKDYSCQAV
+51 KNKNYSCQAV
-61 YSLCQD
+61 YSLCRN
-67 IIVNIDKERNPTN
+67 ILVKIDKEHNPTN
-80 WLYQVFQFALSKSF
+80 WLYQVYQFILSKSF
-94 PEAVELPVK
+94 PEAVEKPVK
-103 NISPNCGKAFL
+103 RISDNNRKTFL

-122 ISKFQKSSGDSAFYS
+122 ISKFQKSFDDSIFYS
-137 KYPLNFLT
+137 RYPLDFLT
-145 SDEKSKLENPAEYKR
+145 SEERNKLENHVEYKR
-160 FLKAFN
+160 FLKAFH

-172 MMKLSQEILKFNTL
+172 MMRLCQEFSKYNTL

-197 FIGRQLYNL
+197 FVGRQLYDL

-230 DIEVERTPY
+230 DIEIERTPY

-276 ESLILIYSDFRVK
+276 ESLVLIYSDFRVK
-289 NANNGPKEEMR
+289 NVYNGTKLEMK

-341 NFGVNVDVENKEISS
+341 NLGVNVDVEDKKISS
-356 YKKNRNPYY
+356 YKKDRNPYY

-375 NIKFISIEH
+375 NIKYLSIEH
-384 NINLM
+384 NISLM

-428 TQNQKMITL
+428 TQKQKIITL
-437 GYLYEQ
+437 RYLFEQ

-469 YRKEIPQN
+469 YRKEIPRD
-477 VTLKPPV
+477 VTLKSPTV
-484 ITSIN
+484 TSTV
-489 LLEIYLKYFLQPD
+489 LLERYLKYFLQPD
-502 HKKIALHQSRIIN
+502 HKKTALHQSRIIN
-515 STENMISSFF
+515 SIESMVSSIFA
-525 SNCRNNHQVSNY
+525 NCRNSQANDY
-537 RKSILKHYKKDLY
+537 RKIILKHYKKDLY
-550 TDEEIQLCLIKA
+550 TDELIQLCLIKSS
-562 AKHISICSDEKS
+562 KYISLCSEEKS
-574 VKVLFD
+574 VKILFD
-580 YIIKM
+580 YILKM
-585 LKKENHNL
+585 LKKEKYNL

-605 PQIDKEFRFIN
+605 SQIDRKFKFIDS
-616 NLRKIFTGNISASE
+616 LRKIFIGYVSPST

-637 NMKIVELLGLD
+637 NMKIVELLCLN
-648 ESIVKK
+648 ESIIKR
-654 YIEFYRRDIEKIQ
+654 YIDFYRRDIEKIQ

-672 NLKTSTSGI
+672 NLKTSTGGI
-681 IKKIQIELLLEH
+681 VKKIQIELLLEH
-693 TLKSKQEEIYTA
+693 TLKNQQEEIYTA

-720 RNLAGKSLVNLMPSL
+720 RNLAGRTLVKLVPCL
-735 SFQQRNDIAIELLRA
+735 SFEQRNDIAIELLRA

-763 YYLGQLILHLTPN
+763 YYLGQLILYLTPN
-776 ELEELVDD
+776 ELEELIDD
-784 LMEKIKQSD
+784 LIEKIKQSD

-841 HYNLKVK
+841 HYDLKVK
-848 QAAFRVIGKEIFG
+848 QAAFRVIGREIFG

-867 EEKNHIFQ
+867 DEKNHIFQ

-894 FLISCTGLNYMYK
+894 FLINSIGLNYMYK
-907 FISDYNFFKGNIN
+907 FISDFNFYKGSIK
-920 LETPDKIAFFPGAF
+920 LETPQKIAFFPGAF
-934 DPFSLSHRE
+934 DPFSLSHKE

-949 NLGFEIY
+949 ALGFETY

-981 IANELNVYLYPED
+981 IADELNVYLYPED
-994 LPVNIANPD
+994 LPVNITNPD
-1003 DLKALRENFPFSE
+1003 NLKTLRENFPFSE
-1016 AYMVIGSDVILNAS
+1016 VYMVVGSDVVLNAS
-1030 AYKKKKSNNSIHT
+1030 AYQKSKRKNSIHT
-1043 FPHIIFDRKTSNS
+1043 FSHIVFDRRTPHNVDKK
-1056 IEEEK
+1056 EK
-1061 KKVQIPIESVGKN
+1061 AAQEAIKEIKGRIIK
-1074 TFSLNLATRYEEI
+1074 LNLVPCYEEI
-1087 SSTQIR
+1087 SSSQIR

-1113 IYENSLYQ
+1113 IYENGLYQ

-1127 SVVQTVSIDV
+1127 SVMQTISTDIQI
-1137 EVIEDITPDLI
+1137 IEDITPNLI
-1148 KELCQKVFSK
+1148 EGLFRKIFSK
-1158 YNRNKVSKKLVE
+1158 HNRDEVSKKFTE
-1170 FSHKLNPRI
+1170 FARKVNPRI

-1186 HNGMILGF
+1186 HNGAILGF

-1234 ISDME
+1234 ISDTDNKSE
-1239 NRSGLENLEQVILT
+1239 LENLEQAILT
-1253 ETLSF
+1253 ETISF
-1258 CIEKDYNYTIFR
+1258 CIEKDYNYVIFR
-1270 NILKNYPLDSLNENL
+1270 NVFNNYPLVSLHENL
-1285 ELMGFYCLP
+1285 ELMGFYRLP
-1294 FSDKDNPVFVVDMS
+1294 FSNKDNPVFVVDIS
-1308 KPCIVNLDT
+1308 KPCIINLDT
-1317 ETIIKEPFCQ
+1317 ESIIKEPFCQ
-1327 NLNIKKSVIISR
+1327 NSNIRKSVIASR

-1360 DLINQTIVKKICKLN
+1360 DLINQTIVKKICKIN
-1375 NVSTIPLTP
+1375 NVSTTPSTP
-1384 RVLGRSIC
+1384 RVLGRSMC
-1392 VPFGKVLHKMVVPN
+1392 VPFGKILHKMVVPN

-1418 ASDMKSFEIGA
+1418 DSDMKSFMIGA

-1434 SLQNQVK
+1434 SLENQVK
-1441 IIHSFD
+1441 MIRSFD

-1471 KYDIKVKKIILGA
+1471 KYGIKVKKIIVGA
-1484 LSGSGKEIATMLN
+1484 LSGSGKEIASILN

-1517 LYPFV
+1517 LYPFI
-1522 GGDALRRKIRTQG
+1522 GGDALMRKIRTQG

-1543 VLPYTFPSF
+1543 ILPHAFPSF
-1552 IKNVP
+1552 IKNVS
-1557 AKTIYNFS
+1557 AKTIYSFS

-1575 LKSLENEYQVI
+1575 LEILENEYQVI
-1586 QQRKLTLGHLGEVII
+1586 QQRKLTLDHLGEVII
-1601 YPRYP
+1601 HPRYS
-1606 DQGEDME
+1606 DQGEDMD
-1613 YNLNLSPSHYLGNSL
+1613 YNLNLSPSHYLRNSL

-1636 IADRRKIAFSV
+1636 MADRVK

>member
-1 MNKTTVK
+1 MNKTMVR
-8 ELYNKISKK
+8 ELYNKIFKK

-31 EFVRKYIENP
+31 EFVRKHIEDP

-51 EKKDYSCQAV
+51 KKGDYSCQAV
-61 YSLCQD
+61 YFLCQHILVD
-67 IIVNIDKERNPTN
+67 IDKKHNSTN

-94 PEAVELPVK
+94 PEAVDLSVK
-103 NISPNCGKAFL
+103 DISDNCRKAFL

-122 ISKFQKSSGDSAFYS
+122 ISKFQKSSGDPTFHGR
-137 KYPLNFLT
+137 YPLNFLT
-145 SDEKSKLENPAEYKR
+145 SEEKNKLENPAEYKR

-172 MMKLSQEILKFNTL
+172 MMKLSQEVLKFNTL

-246 MWFKKHNIPYIGHI
+246 MWFEKHNIPYVGHI

-276 ESLILIYSDFRVK
+276 ESLILIYSDFRIK
-289 NANNGPKEEMR
+289 NANNGLKEEMR

-313 KLDNVDEKKRKRY
+313 KLDNIDKKKRKRY

-341 NFGVNVDVENKEISS
+341 NLGVNVDIENKEISS
-356 YKKNRNPYY
+356 CKKNRKPYY
-365 PLMQGQEVIQ
+365 PLMHGQEVIQ
-375 NIKFISIEH
+375 NIKFLSIEH
-384 NINLM
+384 NIDLM

-428 TQNQKMITL
+428 TQKQKMINL
-437 GYLYEQ
+437 KYLYEQ

-451 RRRSANLIGLLIA
+451 RRRSAKLIGLLIA

-477 VTLKPPV
+477 VTLKPPA
-484 ITSIN
+484 ITSVN
-489 LLEIYLKYFLQPD
+489 LLERYLKYFLQPD

-515 STENMISSFF
+515 STEDMISSLF
-525 SNCRNNHQVSNY
+525 SNCRNNHQVNDY
-537 RKSILKHYKKDLY
+537 RKSILKHYKKDQY

-562 AKHISICSDEKS
+562 AKHISICSDERS
-574 VKVLFD
+574 AKVLFD

-605 PQIDKEFRFIN
+605 SQIDKKFRFIN
-616 NLRKIFTGNISASE
+616 NLRKLFARNISASV

-648 ESIVKK
+648 KHIVKR

-720 RNLAGKSLVNLMPSL
+720 RNLAGKALVNLMPSL

-763 YYLGQLILHLTPN
+763 YYLGQLILYLTPN
-776 ELEELVDD
+776 ELEELIDD
-784 LMEKIKQSD
+784 LIEKIKQSD
-793 PKLSSLLL
+793 PKLSSLML
-801 RTVGIA
+801 RTIGIA

-820 KEKSYENRL
+820 KEKSFENRL

-848 QAAFRVIGKEIFG
+848 QAAFRVIGREIFG
-861 SSHLSL
+861 SRHLNL

-894 FLISCTGLNYMYK
+894 FLINCIGLNYMYK
-907 FISDYNFFKGNIN
+907 FISGYNFFKGSIN
-920 LETPDKIAFFPGAF
+920 LEIPDKIAFFPGAF
-934 DPFSLSHRE
+934 DPFSLSHKG

-949 NLGFEIY
+949 ALGFEIY

-974 KNIINIS
+974 KSIINIS
-981 IANELNVYLYPED
+981 IADELNVYLYPED

-1003 DLKALRENFPFSE
+1003 DLRALRENFPFSE
-1016 AYMVIGSDVILNAS
+1016 VYIVVGSDVIVNAS
-1030 AYKKKKSNNSIHT
+1030 AYQKNKRKNFIYT
-1043 FPHIIFDRKTSNS
+1043 FSHIIFDRKTPH
-1056 IEEEK
+1056 ITDEKEEGIQEVIK
-1061 KKVQIPIESVGKN
+1061 EIKGETIR
-1074 TFSLNLATRYEEI
+1074 LNLTPCYEEI

-1127 SVVQTVSIDV
+1127 SVVQTISIDAQI
-1137 EVIEDITPDLI
+1137 IENITSDLLE
-1148 KELCQKVFSK
+1148 ELCQKIFSK
-1158 YNRNKVSKKLVE
+1158 YNKNEVSKKLVE
-1170 FSHKLNPRI
+1170 FTHKLNPRI

-1205 FQEFKDNLISEYIRE
+1205 FQEFKDNLTSEYIRE
-1220 NAVGRTIVIDGIFT
+1220 NAVGRTIVIDGIFI

-1239 NRSGLENLEQVILT
+1239 NKSELENLEQVILT

-1270 NILKNYPLDSLNENL
+1270 NVLNDYPLTSLNEKL
-1285 ELMGFYCLP
+1285 ELMGFSRLP

-1327 NLNIKKSVIISR
+1327 NLSIKKAVVLSR

-1350 PGNIVLPFNI
+1350 PGNVVLPFNI
-1360 DLINQTIVKKICKLN
+1360 NLINQTIVKKICKIN
-1375 NVSTIPLTP
+1375 DVPTKPLTI
-1384 RVLGRSIC
+1384 RALGGSMC
-1392 VPFGKVLHKMVVPN
+1392 VPFGKILHKMVVPN

-1418 ASDMKSFEIGA
+1418 ASDMKSFEIDA
-1429 FPNYM
+1429 FPHYM
-1434 SLQNQVK
+1434 SLENQVK

-1457 HKGYRIKTIEPLFK
+1457 HKGYRIKTLEPLFK
-1471 KYDIKVKKIILGA
+1471 KYDIIIKKIIVGA
-1484 LSGSGKEIATMLN
+1484 LSGSGKEIATILN
-1497 RDADCAHF
+1497 RDVDCAHF

-1517 LYPFV
+1517 LYPFI

-1543 VLPYTFPSF
+1543 ILPYTFPSF
-1552 IKNVP
+1552 IKNIS
-1557 AKTIYNFS
+1557 AKNIYDFS
-1565 EVCIENALTI
+1565 EICIENALTI
-1575 LKSLENEYQVI
+1575 LEALENEYQVI

-1613 YNLNLSPSHYLGNSL
+1613 YKLNLSPSHYLGNSL

-1636 IADRRKIAFSV
+1636 MADREM